1 MVNLANTI
9 KEKWQSGGHQI
20 AKVEST
26 GLRYVSTGKLL
37 DTADQIITS
46 DRICD
51 GGLSIDRTA
60 VSGSK
65 LELGSAIAATLSLTL
80 YNTDKKYDDVNFEG
94 VEMKVS
100 VAVDEDSPTWVPLG
114 VFIVDTPPRHLSTI
128 SISAMDRMV
137 LFDKDASGFDYDTN
151 STVAEVIQACAKA
164 AGVPLADTNMK
175 NLPNYNV
182 QVSKPETQSTITY
195 RTLLQY
201 CAALTGTFAY
211 MDETGKL
218 AFRWYDTTAGFA
230 MTPANRYSSDIYEQ
244 DVTITGLTYTIKS
257 QDSEGKETSTV
268 NVYGSADYAF
278 DFTDNLLI
286 AGNAARNQALTV
298 VQSKIIPTTYRPYSA
313 EILPAPWLFPGDAVT
328 YLPVD
333 KDDTAANRLFSIVTN
348 MAYILNGSTT
358 IAGQGETAQS
368 NSYANTSGLT
378 AAQAQ
383 ILQRVTD
390 RVTQERTNREQ
401 AILQLNEQIKGVKA
415 GKDDLLIAGLGLYT
429 TEETLSD
436 GSTVYYYHDKQT
448 LEDSSIIYTFQSGG
462 FAYTTNWNGGNPTWT
477 SGFDRNGNLIMNTI
491 STYKLAADDIQAGSI
506 TADKINTSYT
516 TTIHDYA
523 DGKANSA
530 LTDAKKYADTQSST
544 AESNAKKYAD
554 TQSSTAESNAN
565 GYTDGKLKDYSTT
578 VEMNS
583 AINQKADSITLKVS
597 QTYVTTTDYNTGISD
612 TKKYA
617 DTQSSTA
624 ESNAK
629 KYADTQSSTA
639 ESNAKKYADTQS
651 STAESNAKKY
661 ADTQSSAAL
670 TDAKADTDKKLG
682 DYAKK
687 TDIPDLTP
695 YVTKETMS
703 SEIKASADQIT
714 LDVSKKYVTNE
725 NLTTEVESQVKI
737 STEGFSS
744 RVSSVE
750 NNLLYGL
757 NFNLLKDT
765 KAFGGLDSGSKSTL
779 TNDTYN
785 GLAVRYD
792 AAAPYST
799 ISQWTSFDIDDV
811 QANRGL
817 AISFY
822 ARSDSTGNKVA
833 VQARE
838 TGTGAWKQIT
848 DSTGG
853 TYANTGNIISYDSLG
868 IEVST
873 SWSRYWV
880 AFIPREEW
888 SDDETLSRVQLYMH
902 TGSGIYIAGVK
913 LEYGTTATDWC
924 PAASET
930 YEGRRY
936 SEIKQD
942 IDSIS
947 LDATKIRLQA
957 TTLTWKAENSELKED
972 GTLTARGMFQSYEDV
987 YTKDSKY
994 GRNSIGF
1001 DNANGARLYA
1011 RFRAWETAAQ
1021 REAESDSG
1029 IVRTYYPVVIKGMP
1043 TDGNTGGEAGYG
1055 YAAFRYGQVSTI
1067 QIKGLTT
1074 PRIEMVNYWDASQPD
1089 ERHPG
1094 VLLSL
1099 GQPTDGSY
1107 LEGAA
1112 SKGGYLKL
1120 MRDDIQ
1126 KGKSQDGVNLFLN
1139 STGSGQLTLSHVTDT
1154 GDSWPKAQLVASD
1167 KNSWLW
1173 LGGSANDYYN
1183 PGQALWYDF
1192 DSQKLNINANIKLS
1206 GKGFQAKYK
1215 PQWTLGVYNIARL
1228 SENSNACDANRFN
1241 NTAMRINIALTAIEK
1256 ITTWL
1261 DSFASDNNA
1270 IWGCT

>member
-211 MDETGKL
+211 MNETGKL

-333 KDDTAANRLFSIVTN
+333 KDDTAANRVFSVVTN
-348 MAYILNGSTT
+348 MAYTLNGSTT

-368 NSYANTSGLT
+368 NSYASTSGLT

-448 LEDSSIIYTFQSGG
+448 LDDSSIIYTFQSGG

-491 STYKLAADDIQAGSI
+491 STYKLEADDIQAGSI

-530 LTDAKKYADTQSST
+530 LTDAKKYADR
-544 AESNAKKYAD
+544 
-554 TQSSTAESNAN
+554 QSSTAESNAN

-597 QTYVTTTDYNTGISD
+597 QTYVTTADYNTGISD

-624 ESNAK
+624 ENNAK
-629 KYADTQSSTA
+629 KYADTQSNT
-639 ESNAKKYADTQS
+639 
-651 STAESNAKKY
+651 
-661 ADTQSSAAL
+661 AL

-682 DYAKK
+682 EYAKK

-744 RVSSVE
+744 RVSTVE

-765 KAFGGLDSGSKSTL
+765 KAFGGVDSSSKSTL

-785 GLAVRYD
+785 GLAVR
-792 AAAPYST
+792 SLT
-799 ISQWTSFDIDDV
+799 T
-811 QANRGL
+811 
-817 AISFY
+817 
-822 ARSDSTGNKVA
+822 
-833 VQARE
+833 
-838 TGTGAWKQIT
+838 
-848 DSTGG
+848 TGG
-853 TYANTGNIISYDSLG
+853 ESTKFAEWTAFDESEVLQNKRVTVSFWAKANDTSAQIWVRCTGGVVWQQMTTSQDLDKVDNVTAYAIL
-868 IEVST
+868 ST
-873 SWSRYWV
+873 TWTRYWV
-880 AFIPREEW
+880 TFVPPSYCTDADVLNCVR
-888 SDDETLSRVQLYMH
+888 LNA
-902 TGSGIYIAGVK
+902 AGAATYYVCGAK

-1043 TDGNTGGEAGYG
+1043 TDGSTSGEAGYG
-1055 YAAFRYGQVSTI
+1055 YAAFRYGLVSTI
-1067 QIKGLTT
+1067 QVKGLTT
-1074 PRIEMVNYWDASQPD
+1074 PRFEMVNYWDAGQPD
-1089 ERHPG
+1089 DRHPG

-1099 GQPTDGSY
+1099 GQPTNGSY
-1107 LEGAA
+1107 PNGAA

-1126 KGKSQDGVNLFLN
+1126 QGKSQDGVNLFLN

-1154 GDSWPKAQLVASD
+1154 GDSQPKAQLVASD
-1167 KNSWLW
+1167 RNSWLW
-1173 LGGSANDYYN
+1173 LGGSDDANYN
-1183 PGQALWYDF
+1183 PGQALWYDIG
-1192 DSQKLNINANIKLS
+1192 SKTLNLNANIKLS
-1206 GKGFQAKYK
+1206 GLGFAKRWVPEFKYVANYAHL
-1215 PQWTLGVYNIARL
+1215 QTNSNIA
-1228 SENSNACDANRFN
+1228 DANRLNAFAARLN
-1241 NTAMRINIALTAIEK
+1241 MVFDDLYQ

-1261 DSFASDNNA
+1261 KQTSGGTGFNT
-1270 IWGCT
+1270 WQCT

>member
-20 AKVEST
+20 AKVECT
-26 GLRYVSTGKLL
+26 GLRYVSTSKLL
-37 DTADQIITS
+37 DTADQTITS
-46 DRICD
+46 DRISD

-151 STVAEVIQACAKA
+151 STVAEVIQACTKA

-195 RTLLQY
+195 RILLQY

-244 DVTITGLTYTIKS
+244 DVTITGLTYAVKS

-348 MAYILNGSTT
+348 MAYTLNGSTT

-436 GSTVYYYHDKQT
+436 GSTVYYYHDKQN

-651 STAESNAKKY
+651 N
-661 ADTQSSAAL
+661 AAL
-670 TDAKADTDKKLG
+670 ADAKADTDKKLG
-682 DYAKK
+682 EYAKK

-765 KAFGGLDSGSKSTL
+765 KAFGGLASFSESTL
-779 TNDTYN
+779 TSETY
-785 GLAVRYD
+785 
-792 AAAPYST
+792 S
-799 ISQWTSFDIDDV
+799 
-811 QANRGL
+811 GL
-817 AISFY
+817 AIRKLNVTGSERVCFAY
-822 ARSDSTGNKVA
+822 WGVFDESKVSASKGLTVSLWAKADSAKAKVRVHATCSTGAK
-833 VQARE
+833 
-838 TGTGAWKQIT
+838 WKQIT
-848 DSTGG
+848 SSAGVN
-853 TYANTGNIISYDSLG
+853 NTNASAV
-868 IEVST
+868 EFNVST
-873 SWSRYWV
+873 EWTRYWV
-880 AFIPREEW
+880 TFTPADSFT
-888 SDDETLSRVQLYMH
+888 DEDVLNAVYTYGAG
-902 TGSGIYIAGVK
+902 GSTYYICGAK

-930 YEGRRY
+930 FSGRRY

-1043 TDGNTGGEAGYG
+1043 TDGSTTGGEAGYG
-1055 YAAFRYGQVSTI
+1055 YAAFRYGSVSTI
-1067 QIKGLTT
+1067 QVKGLTT
-1074 PRIEMVNYWDASQPD
+1074 PRFEMVNYWDADQDD

-1099 GQPTDGSY
+1099 GQPTNGSY

-1154 GDSWPKAQLVASD
+1154 GDSQPKAQLVASD

-1173 LGGSANDYYN
+1173 LGGSNDNYYN

-1206 GKGFQAKYK
+1206 GLGFAKRWVSGFNYVANYTHL
-1215 PQWTLGVYNIARL
+1215 QTDSNIA
-1228 SENSNACDANRFN
+1228 DANRLNAFAARLN
-1241 NTAMRINIALTAIEK
+1241 MVFDDLYQ

-1261 DSFASDNNA
+1261 NQTSGGTGFNT
-1270 IWGCT
+1270 WQCT

>member
-20 AKVEST
+20 AKVECT
-26 GLRYVSTGKLL
+26 GLRYVSTSKLL
-37 DTADQIITS
+37 DTADQTITS
-46 DRICD
+46 DRISD

-230 MTPANRYSSDIYEQ
+230 MTPANRYSSDVYEQ

-333 KDDTAANRLFSIVTN
+333 KDDTAANRVFSVVTN
-348 MAYILNGSTT
+348 MAYTLNGSTT

-368 NSYANTSGLT
+368 NSYASTSGLT

-448 LEDSSIIYTFQSGG
+448 LDDSSIIYTFQSGG

-491 STYKLAADDIQAGSI
+491 STYKLEADDIQAGSI
-506 TADKINTSYT
+506 TADKINTNYT

-530 LTDAKKYADTQSST
+530 LTDAKKYAD
-544 AESNAKKYAD
+544 K
-554 TQSSTAESNAN
+554 QSSTAESNAN

-597 QTYVTTTDYNTGISD
+597 QTYVTTADYNTGISD

-624 ESNAK
+624 LA
-629 KYADTQSSTA
+629 
-639 ESNAKKYADTQS
+639 
-651 STAESNAKKY
+651 
-661 ADTQSSAAL
+661 
-670 TDAKADTDKKLG
+670 DAKADTDKKLG
-682 DYAKK
+682 EYAKK

-744 RVSSVE
+744 RVSTVE

-765 KAFGGLDSGSKSTL
+765 KAFGGVDSASDATL
-779 TNDTYN
+779 TGDLYA

-888 SDDETLSRVQLYMH
+888 SDDETLSQVRLYMH

-930 YEGRRY
+930 FSGRRY

-1074 PRIEMVNYWDASQPD
+1074 PRFEMVNYWDADQDD

-1099 GQPTDGSY
+1099 GQPTNGSY

-1154 GDSWPKAQLVASD
+1154 GDSQPKAQLVASD

-1173 LGGSANDYYN
+1173 LGGSNDNYYN

-1206 GKGFQAKYK
+1206 GLGFQAKHK

>member
-1 MVNLANTI
+1 MVNLTDTI

-20 AKVEST
+20 AKIECT

-37 DTADQIITS
+37 DTADQTITS

-51 GGLSIDRTA
+51 GGLSIDRTSI
-60 VSGSK
+60 SGSK

-211 MDETGKL
+211 MNETGKL
-218 AFRWYDTTAGFA
+218 AFRWYGTTAGFA

-333 KDDTAANRLFSIVTN
+333 KDDTAANRVFSVVTN
-348 MAYILNGSTT
+348 MAYTLNGSTT

-368 NSYANTSGLT
+368 NSYASTSGLT

-401 AILQLNEQIKGVKA
+401 AILKLNEQIKTVKA

-436 GSTVYYYHDKQT
+436 GSTVYYYHDKKT
-448 LEDSSIIYTFQSGG
+448 LAESSIIYTFQSGG
-462 FAYTTNWNGGNPTWT
+462 FAYTTNWNNGNPTWT

-491 STYKLAADDIQAGSI
+491 STYKLEADDIRAGSI

-530 LTDAKKYADTQSST
+530 LTDAKKYAD
-544 AESNAKKYAD
+544 K
-554 TQSSTAESNAN
+554 QSSTAESNAN

-597 QTYVTTTDYNTGISD
+597 QTYVTTADYNTGISD

-629 KYADTQSSTA
+629 KYADTQS
-639 ESNAKKYADTQS
+639 N
-651 STAESNAKKY
+651 
-661 ADTQSSAAL
+661 AAL

-682 DYAKK
+682 EYAKK

-703 SEIKASADQIT
+703 SEIKASADRIT

-737 STEGFSS
+737 STDGFSS
-744 RVSSVE
+744 RVSAVE

-757 NFNLLKDT
+757 NYNLLKDT
-765 KAFGGLDSGSKSTL
+765 KAFGGVTGSSKL
-779 TNDTYN
+779 T
-785 GLAVRYD
+785 GELYD
-792 AAAPYST
+792 
-799 ISQWTSFDIDDV
+799 
-811 QANRGL
+811 GL
-817 AISFY
+817 AIRSITTTSSTMTNFASWTVYDESPVKLNEGLTLSFW
-822 ARSDSTGNKVA
+822 AKASTASAKMQAQLVENSDVFWAKLELSTGVTVTDAESIDLTISDSWT
-833 VQARE
+833 
-838 TGTGAWKQIT
+838 
-848 DSTGG
+848 
-853 TYANTGNIISYDSLG
+853 
-868 IEVST
+868 
-873 SWSRYWV
+873 RYWV
-880 AFIPREEW
+880 RCSPNSKHTDAD
-888 SDDETLSRVQLYMH
+888 SLSLLRIRVKSAATFYV
-902 TGSGIYIAGVK
+902 AGVK

-930 YEGRRY
+930 FSGRRY

-1043 TDGNTGGEAGYG
+1043 TDGHTGGEAGYG

-1074 PRIEMVNYWDASQPD
+1074 PRFEMVNYWDASQPD

-1173 LGGSANDYYN
+1173 LGGSGSDYYN

-1206 GKGFQAKYK
+1206 GLGFAKRWVSGFNYVANYTHL
-1215 PQWTLGVYNIARL
+1215 QTDSNIA
-1228 SENSNACDANRFN
+1228 DANRL
-1241 NTAMRINIALTAIEK
+1241 NTFAARLNMVFDDLYQ

-1261 DSFASDNNA
+1261 KQTSGGTGFNT
-1270 IWGCT
+1270 WQCT

>member
-20 AKVEST
+20 AKVECT
-26 GLRYVSTGKLL
+26 GLRYVSTSKLL
-37 DTADQIITS
+37 DTADQTITS
-46 DRICD
+46 DRISE

-100 VAVDEDSPTWVPLG
+100 VALDEDSPTWIPLG

-137 LFDKDASGFDYDTN
+137 LFDQDASGFDYDTN

-211 MDETGKL
+211 MNETGKL

-230 MTPANRYSSDIYEQ
+230 TTPANRYSSDIYEQ

-333 KDDTAANRLFSIVTN
+333 KDDTAANRVFSVVTN
-348 MAYILNGSTT
+348 MAYTLNGSTT

-368 NSYANTSGLT
+368 NSYASTSGLT

-383 ILQRVTD
+383 ILQRVND
-390 RVTQERTNREQ
+390 RVTAERTNREQ
-401 AILQLNEQIKGVKA
+401 AILKLNEQIKTVKA

-436 GSTVYYYHDKQT
+436 GSTVYYYHDKKT
-448 LEDSSIIYTFQSGG
+448 LADSSIIYTFQSGG

-491 STYKLAADDIQAGSI
+491 STYKLEADDIQAGSI

-530 LTDAKKYADTQSST
+530 LADAKKYTDTQSSA
-544 AESNAKKYAD
+544 AESNAKKYA
-554 TQSSTAESNAN
+554 
-565 GYTDGKLKDYSTT
+565 DGKLKDYSTT

-597 QTYVTTTDYNTGISD
+597 QTYVTTADYNTGIGD

-617 DTQSSTA
+617 DTQS
-624 ESNAK
+624 N
-629 KYADTQSSTA
+629 
-639 ESNAKKYADTQS
+639 
-651 STAESNAKKY
+651 
-661 ADTQSSAAL
+661 AAL

-682 DYAKK
+682 EYAKK

-744 RVSSVE
+744 RVSTVE

-765 KAFGGLDSGSKSTL
+765 KAFGGVDSASDATL
-779 TNDTYN
+779 TGDLYA

-838 TGTGAWKQIT
+838 TGAGAWKQIT

-853 TYANTGNIISYDSLG
+853 TYANTGNTISYDSLG

-888 SDDETLSRVQLYMH
+888 SDDETISRVQLYMH

-1043 TDGNTGGEAGYG
+1043 TDGSTGGEAGYG
-1055 YAAFRYGQVSTI
+1055 YAAFRYGLVSTI
-1067 QIKGLTT
+1067 QVKGLTT
-1074 PRIEMVNYWDASQPD
+1074 PRFEMVNYWDARQDD

-1099 GQPTDGSY
+1099 GQPTNGSY
-1107 LEGAA
+1107 LQGAA

-1126 KGKSQDGVNLFLN
+1126 QGKSQDGVNLFLN
-1139 STGSGQLTLSHVTDT
+1139 STGSGQLTLSHVTDS
-1154 GDSWPKAQLVASD
+1154 GDSQPKAQLVASD

-1173 LGGSANDYYN
+1173 LGGSDNDYYN

-1206 GKGFQAKYK
+1206 GLGFAKRWVSGFNYVANYTHL
-1215 PQWTLGVYNIARL
+1215 QTDSNIA
-1228 SENSNACDANRFN
+1228 DANRLNAFAARLN
-1241 NTAMRINIALTAIEK
+1241 MVFDDLYQ

-1261 DSFASDNNA
+1261 KQTSGGTGFNT
-1270 IWGCT
+1270 WQCT

>member
-37 DTADQIITS
+37 NTTDQTITS

-211 MDETGKL
+211 MNETGKL

-333 KDDTAANRLFSIVTN
+333 KDDTAANRVFSVVTN
-348 MAYILNGSTT
+348 MAYTLNGSTT

-368 NSYANTSGLT
+368 NSYASTSGLT

-448 LEDSSIIYTFQSGG
+448 LDDSSIIYTFQSGG

-491 STYKLAADDIQAGSI
+491 STYKLEADDIQAGSI

-530 LTDAKKYADTQSST
+530 LADAKKYADTQSS
-544 AESNAKKYAD
+544 A
-554 TQSSTAESNAN
+554 AESNAN

-597 QTYVTTTDYNTGISD
+597 QTYVTTADYNTGISD

-624 ESNAK
+624 ENNAK
-629 KYADTQSSTA
+629 KYADTQS
-639 ESNAKKYADTQS
+639 N
-651 STAESNAKKY
+651 
-661 ADTQSSAAL
+661 AAL

-682 DYAKK
+682 EYAKK

-744 RVSSVE
+744 RVSTVE

-765 KAFGGLDSGSKSTL
+765 KAFGGVDSASDATL
-779 TNDTYN
+779 TGDLYA

-799 ISQWTSFDIDDV
+799 ISQWTSFDIDNV

-822 ARSDSTGNKVA
+822 ARSDSTGNKLA
-833 VQARE
+833 VQACVP
-838 TGTGAWKQIT
+838 GTGVWKQIT

-853 TYANTGNIISYDSLG
+853 THANTGNIISDSSLG

-880 AFIPREEW
+880 AFIP
-888 SDDETLSRVQLYMH
+888 
-902 TGSGIYIAGVK
+902 
-913 LEYGTTATDWC
+913 
-924 PAASET
+924 
-930 YEGRRY
+930 
-936 SEIKQD
+936 
-942 IDSIS
+942 
-947 LDATKIRLQA
+947 
-957 TTLTWKAENSELKED
+957 
-972 GTLTARGMFQSYEDV
+972 
-987 YTKDSKY
+987 
-994 GRNSIGF
+994 
-1001 DNANGARLYA
+1001 
-1011 RFRAWETAAQ
+1011 
-1021 REAESDSG
+1021 
-1029 IVRTYYPVVIKGMP
+1029 
-1043 TDGNTGGEAGYG
+1043 
-1055 YAAFRYGQVSTI
+1055 
-1067 QIKGLTT
+1067 
-1074 PRIEMVNYWDASQPD
+1074 
-1089 ERHPG
+1089 
-1094 VLLSL
+1094 
-1099 GQPTDGSY
+1099 
-1107 LEGAA
+1107 
-1112 SKGGYLKL
+1112 
-1120 MRDDIQ
+1120 
-1126 KGKSQDGVNLFLN
+1126 
-1139 STGSGQLTLSHVTDT
+1139 
-1154 GDSWPKAQLVASD
+1154 
-1167 KNSWLW
+1167 
-1173 LGGSANDYYN
+1173 
-1183 PGQALWYDF
+1183 
-1192 DSQKLNINANIKLS
+1192 
-1206 GKGFQAKYK
+1206 
-1215 PQWTLGVYNIARL
+1215 
-1228 SENSNACDANRFN
+1228 
-1241 NTAMRINIALTAIEK
+1241 
-1256 ITTWL
+1256 
-1261 DSFASDNNA
+1261 
-1270 IWGCT
+1270 

>member
-37 DTADQIITS
+37 NTTDQTITS

-211 MDETGKL
+211 MNENGRL

-230 MTPANRYSSDIYEQ
+230 MTPANRYSSDVYEQ
-244 DVTITGLTYTIKS
+244 DVTITGLTYAVKS

-333 KDDTAANRLFSIVTN
+333 KDDTAANRVFSVVTN
-348 MAYILNGSTT
+348 MAYTLNGSTT

-368 NSYANTSGLT
+368 NSYASTSGLT

-448 LEDSSIIYTFQSGG
+448 LDDSSIIYTFQSGG

-491 STYKLAADDIQAGSI
+491 STYKLEADDIQAGSI

-530 LTDAKKYADTQSST
+530 LADAKKYADTQSS
-544 AESNAKKYAD
+544 A
-554 TQSSTAESNAN
+554 AESNAN

-597 QTYVTTTDYNTGISD
+597 QTYVTTADYNTGISD

-624 ESNAK
+624 ENNAK
-629 KYADTQSSTA
+629 KYADTQS
-639 ESNAKKYADTQS
+639 N
-651 STAESNAKKY
+651 
-661 ADTQSSAAL
+661 AAL

-682 DYAKK
+682 EYAKK

-765 KAFGGLDSGSKSTL
+765 KAFGGVDSASDATL
-779 TNDTYN
+779 TGDLYA

-817 AISFY
+817 VISFY

-838 TGTGAWKQIT
+838 TGRGAWKQIT

-853 TYANTGNIISYDSLG
+853 THANTGTIISYDSPG

-888 SDDETLSRVQLYMH
+888 SDDETLSQVQLYVH

-930 YEGRRY
+930 FSGRRY

-1074 PRIEMVNYWDASQPD
+1074 PRFEMVNYWDASQSD

-1099 GQPTDGSY
+1099 GQPTNGSY
-1107 LEGAA
+1107 PEGAA

-1126 KGKSQDGVNLFLN
+1126 QGKSQDGVNLFLN

-1154 GDSWPKAQLVASD
+1154 GDSQPKAQLVASD

-1173 LGGSANDYYN
+1173 LGGSSSDYYN

-1192 DSQKLNINANIKLS
+1192 DSRKLNINANIKLS
-1206 GKGFQAKYK
+1206 GLGFVKRWVSGFNYVANYTHLQ
-1215 PQWTLGVYNIARL
+1215 TDSNIA
-1228 SENSNACDANRFN
+1228 DANRLNAFAARLN
-1241 NTAMRINIALTAIEK
+1241 MVFDDLYQ

-1261 DSFASDNNA
+1261 NQTSGGTGFNT
-1270 IWGCT
+1270 WQCT

>member
-20 AKVEST
+20 AKVECT
-26 GLRYVSTGKLL
+26 GLRYVSTSKLL
-37 DTADQIITS
+37 DTADQTITS
-46 DRICD
+46 DRISD

-100 VAVDEDSPTWVPLG
+100 VAVDEDTPTWVPLG

-230 MTPANRYSSDIYEQ
+230 MTPANRYSSDVYEQ
-244 DVTITGLTYTIKS
+244 DVTITGLTYAVKS

-268 NVYGSADYAF
+268 SVYGSADYVF

-348 MAYILNGSTT
+348 MAYTLNGSTT

-530 LTDAKKYADTQSST
+530 LTDAKKYADKQSNT
-544 AESNAKKYAD
+544 AEN
-554 TQSSTAESNAN
+554 NAN

-629 KYADTQSSTA
+629 KYADTQS
-639 ESNAKKYADTQS
+639 N
-651 STAESNAKKY
+651 
-661 ADTQSSAAL
+661 AAL
-670 TDAKADTDKKLG
+670 ADAKADTDKKLG

-765 KAFGGLDSGSKSTL
+765 KAFGGVDSASDATL
-779 TNDTYN
+779 TGDLYA

-838 TGTGAWKQIT
+838 TGAGAWKQIT

-1029 IVRTYYPVVIKGMP
+1029 IVRTYYPVVIKGRP
-1043 TDGNTGGEAGYG
+1043 TDGSTAGGEAGYG
-1055 YAAFRYGQVSTI
+1055 YAAFRYGSVSTI
-1067 QIKGLTT
+1067 QVKGLTT
-1074 PRIEMVNYWDASQPD
+1074 PRFEMVNYWDADQDD

-1099 GQPTDGSY
+1099 GQPINGSY

-1139 STGSGQLTLSHVTDT
+1139 STGSGQLTLSHVTDS
-1154 GDSWPKAQLVASD
+1154 GDSWPKAQLVTSD

-1173 LGGSANDYYN
+1173 LGGSDSNYYN

-1192 DSQKLNINANIKLS
+1192 DSRTLNINANIKLS
-1206 GKGFQAKYK
+1206 SKGFQAKYK

>member
-37 DTADQIITS
+37 DTADQTITS

-211 MDETGKL
+211 MNETGKL

-333 KDDTAANRLFSIVTN
+333 KDDTAANRVFSVVTN
-348 MAYILNGSTT
+348 MAYTLNGSTT

-368 NSYANTSGLT
+368 NSYASTSGLT

-448 LEDSSIIYTFQSGG
+448 LDDSSIIYTFQSGG

-491 STYKLAADDIQAGSI
+491 STYKLEADDIQAGSI

-530 LTDAKKYADTQSST
+530 LTDAKKYADR
-544 AESNAKKYAD
+544 
-554 TQSSTAESNAN
+554 QSSTAESNAN

-597 QTYVTTTDYNTGISD
+597 QTYVTTADYNTGISD

-629 KYADTQSSTA
+629 KYADTQS
-639 ESNAKKYADTQS
+639 N
-651 STAESNAKKY
+651 
-661 ADTQSSAAL
+661 AAL

-682 DYAKK
+682 EYAKK

-703 SEIKASADQIT
+703 SEIKASADKIT

-765 KAFGGLDSGSKSTL
+765 KAFGGQDTGSKSKL
-779 TNDTYN
+779 TSDTYN
-785 GLAVRYD
+785 GLA
-792 AAAPYST
+792 
-799 ISQWTSFDIDDV
+799 I
-811 QANRGL
+811 
-817 AISFY
+817 
-822 ARSDSTGNKVA
+822 RSLT
-833 VQARE
+833 
-838 TGTGAWKQIT
+838 T
-848 DSTGG
+848 TGG
-853 TYANTGNIISYDSLG
+853 ESTKFAEWTAFDESEVLQNKRVTVSFWAKANDTSAQIWVRCTGGVVWQQMTTSQDLDKVDNVTAYAIL
-868 IEVST
+868 ST
-873 SWSRYWV
+873 TWTRYWV
-880 AFIPREEW
+880 TFVPPSYCTDADVLNCVR
-888 SDDETLSRVQLYMH
+888 LNA
-902 TGSGIYIAGVK
+902 AGAATYYVCGAK

-1055 YAAFRYGQVSTI
+1055 YAAFRYGLVSTI

-1074 PRIEMVNYWDASQPD
+1074 PRFEMVNYWDASQPD

-1099 GQPTDGSY
+1099 GQPTNGSY
-1107 LEGAA
+1107 PNGAA

-1154 GDSWPKAQLVASD
+1154 GDSQPKAQLVASD
-1167 KNSWLW
+1167 RNSWLW
-1173 LGGSANDYYN
+1173 LGGSDDANYN
-1183 PGQALWYDF
+1183 PGQALWYDIG
-1192 DSQKLNINANIKLS
+1192 SKTLNLNANIKLS
-1206 GKGFQAKYK
+1206 GLGFAKRWVPEFKYVANYAHL
-1215 PQWTLGVYNIARL
+1215 QT
-1228 SENSNACDANRFN
+1228 NSNITDANRLNAFAARLN
-1241 NTAMRINIALTAIEK
+1241 MVFDDLYQ

-1261 DSFASDNNA
+1261 NQTSGGTGFNT
-1270 IWGCT
+1270 WQCT

>member
-37 DTADQIITS
+37 NTTDQTITS

-94 VEMKVS
+94 VEMRVS

-211 MDETGKL
+211 MNETGKL

-333 KDDTAANRLFSIVTN
+333 KDDTTENRLFSIVTN
-348 MAYILNGSTT
+348 MAYTLNGSTT

-368 NSYANTSGLT
+368 NSYARTSGLT

-448 LEDSSIIYTFQSGG
+448 LDDSSIIYTFQSGG

-491 STYKLAADDIQAGSI
+491 STYKLEADDIQAGSI

-530 LTDAKKYADTQSST
+530 LTDAKKYADR
-544 AESNAKKYAD
+544 
-554 TQSSTAESNAN
+554 QSSTAESNAN

-597 QTYVTTTDYNTGISD
+597 QTYVTTADYNTGISD

-629 KYADTQSSTA
+629 KYADTQS
-639 ESNAKKYADTQS
+639 N
-651 STAESNAKKY
+651 
-661 ADTQSSAAL
+661 AAL

-682 DYAKK
+682 EYAKK

-744 RVSSVE
+744 RVSTVE

-765 KAFGGLDSGSKSTL
+765 KAFGGVDSDSKSTL

-785 GLAVRYD
+785 GLAVR
-792 AAAPYST
+792 SLT
-799 ISQWTSFDIDDV
+799 T
-811 QANRGL
+811 
-817 AISFY
+817 
-822 ARSDSTGNKVA
+822 
-833 VQARE
+833 
-838 TGTGAWKQIT
+838 
-848 DSTGG
+848 TGG
-853 TYANTGNIISYDSLG
+853 ESTKFAEWTAFDESEVLQNKRVTVSFWAKANDTSAQIWVRCTGGVVWQQMTTSQDLDKVDNVTAYAIL
-868 IEVST
+868 ST
-873 SWSRYWV
+873 TWTRYWV
-880 AFIPREEW
+880 TFVPPSYCTDADVLNCVR
-888 SDDETLSRVQLYMH
+888 LNA
-902 TGSGIYIAGVK
+902 AGAATYYVCGAK

-1043 TDGNTGGEAGYG
+1043 TDGSTGGEAGYG
-1055 YAAFRYGQVSTI
+1055 YAAFRYGLVSTI

-1074 PRIEMVNYWDASQPD
+1074 PRFEMVNYWDASQPD

-1099 GQPTDGSY
+1099 GQPTNGSY
-1107 LEGAA
+1107 PNGAA

-1154 GDSWPKAQLVASD
+1154 GDSQPKAQLVASD
-1167 KNSWLW
+1167 RNSWLW
-1173 LGGSANDYYN
+1173 LGGSDDANYN
-1183 PGQALWYDF
+1183 PGQALWYDIG
-1192 DSQKLNINANIKLS
+1192 SKTLNLNANIKLS
-1206 GKGFQAKYK
+1206 GLGFAKRWVPEFKYVANYAHL
-1215 PQWTLGVYNIARL
+1215 QTDSNIA
-1228 SENSNACDANRFN
+1228 DANRLNAFAARLN
-1241 NTAMRINIALTAIEK
+1241 MVFDDLYQ

-1261 DSFASDNNA
+1261 NRTSGGTGFNT
-1270 IWGCT
+1270 WQCT

>member
-1 MVNLANTI
+1 MVNLTDTI

-20 AKVEST
+20 AKIECT

-37 DTADQIITS
+37 DTADQTITS

-51 GGLSIDRTA
+51 GGLSIDRTSI
-60 VSGSK
+60 SGSR

-100 VAVDEDSPTWVPLG
+100 VALDEDSPTWIPLG

-137 LFDKDASGFDYDTN
+137 LFDQDASGFDYDTN

-211 MDETGKL
+211 MNETGKL

-230 MTPANRYSSDIYEQ
+230 TTPANRYSSDIYEQ

-333 KDDTAANRLFSIVTN
+333 KDDTAANRVFSVVTN
-348 MAYILNGSTT
+348 MAYTLNGSTT

-368 NSYANTSGLT
+368 NSYASTSGLT

-448 LEDSSIIYTFQSGG
+448 LDDSSIIYTFQSGG

-491 STYKLAADDIQAGSI
+491 STYKLEADDIQAGSI
-506 TADKINTSYT
+506 TADKINTNYT

-530 LTDAKKYADTQSST
+530 LIDAKKYAD
-544 AESNAKKYAD
+544 K
-554 TQSSTAESNAN
+554 QSSTAESNAN

-597 QTYVTTTDYNTGISD
+597 QTYVTTADYNTGISD

-617 DTQSSTA
+617 DTQS
-624 ESNAK
+624 N
-629 KYADTQSSTA
+629 
-639 ESNAKKYADTQS
+639 
-651 STAESNAKKY
+651 
-661 ADTQSSAAL
+661 AAL

-682 DYAKK
+682 EYAKK

-737 STEGFSS
+737 STDGFSS
-744 RVSSVE
+744 RVSAVE

-757 NFNLLKDT
+757 NYNLLKDT
-765 KAFGGLDSGSKSTL
+765 KAFGGVDSGSKSTL

-785 GLAVRYD
+785 GLAVRSLTTTGSGSSIFAGWSVFDENTVPQNKGAAVSFWAKANNNSAKIQVLVPSEAD
-792 AAAPYST
+792 A
-799 ISQWTSFDIDDV
+799 W
-811 QANRGL
+811 
-817 AISFY
+817 
-822 ARSDSTGNKVA
+822 
-833 VQARE
+833 
-838 TGTGAWKQIT
+838 WKQVT
-848 DSTGG
+848 TSQGVTSTETESG
-853 TYANTGNIISYDSLG
+853 TVNLTT
-868 IEVST
+868 EWV
-873 SWSRYWV
+873 RYWV
-880 AFIPREEW
+880 TFTAADSYTEADTMSYVRIKAVGAA
-888 SDDETLSRVQLYMH
+888 TY
-902 TGSGIYIAGVK
+902 YICGVK
-913 LEYGTTATDWC
+913 AEYGTTATDWC

-930 YEGRRY
+930 FSGRRY

-1067 QIKGLTT
+1067 QVKGLTT
-1074 PRIEMVNYWDASQPD
+1074 PRFEMVNYWDASQPD
-1089 ERHPG
+1089 EQHPG

-1099 GQPTDGSY
+1099 GQPTNGSY

-1154 GDSWPKAQLVASD
+1154 GDSQPKAQLVASD

-1173 LGGSANDYYN
+1173 LGGSDSNYYN

-1206 GKGFQAKYK
+1206 GLGFAKRWVSGFNYVANYTHL
-1215 PQWTLGVYNIARL
+1215 QTDSNIA
-1228 SENSNACDANRFN
+1228 DANRLNAFAARLN
-1241 NTAMRINIALTAIEK
+1241 MVFDDLYQ

-1261 DSFASDNNA
+1261 NQTSGGTGFNT
-1270 IWGCT
+1270 WQCT

>member
-1 MVNLANTI
+1 MVNLTDTI

-20 AKVEST
+20 AKIECT

-37 DTADQIITS
+37 DTADQTITS

-51 GGLSIDRTA
+51 GGLSIDRTSI
-60 VSGSK
+60 SGSR

-100 VAVDEDSPTWVPLG
+100 VALDEDSPTWIPLG

-137 LFDKDASGFDYDTN
+137 LFDQDASGFDYDTN

-211 MDETGKL
+211 MNETGKL

-230 MTPANRYSSDIYEQ
+230 TTPANRYSSDIYEQ

-333 KDDTAANRLFSIVTN
+333 KDDTAANRVFSVVTN
-348 MAYILNGSTT
+348 MAYTLNGSTT

-368 NSYANTSGLT
+368 NSYASTSGLT

-401 AILQLNEQIKGVKA
+401 AILKLNEQIKGVKA

-448 LEDSSIIYTFQSGG
+448 LDDSSIIYTFQSGG

-491 STYKLAADDIQAGSI
+491 SAYKLEADDIQAGSI

-530 LTDAKKYADTQSST
+530 LTDAKKYAD
-544 AESNAKKYAD
+544 K
-554 TQSSTAESNAN
+554 QSSTAESNAN

-597 QTYVTTTDYNTGISD
+597 QTYVTTADYNTGISD

-629 KYADTQSSTA
+629 KYADTQS
-639 ESNAKKYADTQS
+639 N
-651 STAESNAKKY
+651 
-661 ADTQSSAAL
+661 AAL

-682 DYAKK
+682 EYAKK
-687 TDIPDLTP
+687 TDIPNLTP

-737 STEGFSS
+737 STDGFSS
-744 RVSSVE
+744 RVSAVE

-757 NFNLLKDT
+757 NYNLLKDT
-765 KAFGGLDSGSKSTL
+765 KAFGGVDSASDATL
-779 TNDTYN
+779 TGDLYA

-799 ISQWTSFDIDDV
+799 ISQWTSFDIADV

-833 VQARE
+833 VQASE
-838 TGTGAWKQIT
+838 TGEGAWKQIT

-888 SDDETLSRVQLYMH
+888 SDDETLSQVQLYMH

-930 YEGRRY
+930 FSGRRY

>member
-211 MDETGKL
+211 MNETGKL

-268 NVYGSADYAF
+268 NVYGSADYVF

-333 KDDTAANRLFSIVTN
+333 KDDIAANRVFSVVTN
-348 MAYILNGSTT
+348 MAYTLNGSTT

-368 NSYANTSGLT
+368 NSYASTSGLT

-448 LEDSSIIYTFQSGG
+448 LDDSSIIYTFQSGG

-491 STYKLAADDIQAGSI
+491 STYKLEADDIQAGSI

-530 LTDAKKYADTQSST
+530 LTD
-544 AESNAKKYAD
+544 AKKYAD

-651 STAESNAKKY
+651 N
-661 ADTQSSAAL
+661 AAL

-682 DYAKK
+682 EYAKK

-703 SEIKASADQIT
+703 SEIKASADKIT

-744 RVSSVE
+744 RVSTVE

-765 KAFGGLDSGSKSTL
+765 KAFGGVDSASDATL
-779 TNDTYN
+779 TGDLYA

-838 TGTGAWKQIT
+838 TGAGAWKQIT

-853 TYANTGNIISYDSLG
+853 TYANTGNTISYDSLG

-930 YEGRRY
+930 FSGRRY

-1074 PRIEMVNYWDASQPD
+1074 PRLEMVNYWDASQPD

-1154 GDSWPKAQLVASD
+1154 GDSQPKAQLVASD

-1173 LGGSANDYYN
+1173 LGGSDSNYYN

-1206 GKGFQAKYK
+1206 GLGFAKRWVSGFNYVANYTHL
-1215 PQWTLGVYNIARL
+1215 QTDSNIA
-1228 SENSNACDANRFN
+1228 DANRLNAFAARLN
-1241 NTAMRINIALTAIEK
+1241 MVFDDLYQ

-1261 DSFASDNNA
+1261 NQTSGGTGFNT
-1270 IWGCT
+1270 WQCT

>member
-20 AKVEST
+20 AKVECT
-26 GLRYVSTGKLL
+26 GLRYVSTSKLL
-37 DTADQIITS
+37 DTADQTITS
-46 DRICD
+46 DRISD

-100 VAVDEDSPTWVPLG
+100 VAVDEDMPTWVPLG

-211 MDETGKL
+211 MDENGKL

-230 MTPANRYSSDIYEQ
+230 MTPANRYSSDVYEQ
-244 DVTITGLTYTIKS
+244 DVTITGLTYAVKS

-268 NVYGSADYAF
+268 NVYGSADYVF

-333 KDDTAANRLFSIVTN
+333 KDDAAANRLFSIVTN
-348 MAYILNGSTT
+348 MAYTLNGSTT

-436 GSTVYYYHDKQT
+436 GSTVYYYHDKQN

-530 LTDAKKYADTQSST
+530 LTDAKKYADKQSNT
-544 AESNAKKYAD
+544 AEN
-554 TQSSTAESNAN
+554 NAN

-629 KYADTQSSTA
+629 KYADTQS
-639 ESNAKKYADTQS
+639 N
-651 STAESNAKKY
+651 
-661 ADTQSSAAL
+661 AAL
-670 TDAKADTDKKLG
+670 ADAKADTDKKLG
-682 DYAKK
+682 EYAKK

-765 KAFGGLDSGSKSTL
+765 KAFGGVDSASDATL
-779 TNDTYN
+779 TGDLYA

-838 TGTGAWKQIT
+838 TGAGAWKQIT

-1029 IVRTYYPVVIKGMP
+1029 IVRTYYPVVIKGRP
-1043 TDGNTGGEAGYG
+1043 TDGSTAGGEAGYG
-1055 YAAFRYGQVSTI
+1055 YAAFRYGSVSTI
-1067 QIKGLTT
+1067 QVKGLTT
-1074 PRIEMVNYWDASQPD
+1074 PRFEMVNYWDADQDD

-1099 GQPTDGSY
+1099 GQPTNGSY

-1139 STGSGQLTLSHVTDT
+1139 STGSGQLTLSHVTDS
-1154 GDSWPKAQLVASD
+1154 GDSWPKAQLVTSD

-1173 LGGSANDYYN
+1173 LGGSDSNYYN

-1192 DSQKLNINANIKLS
+1192 DSRTLNINANIKLS
-1206 GKGFQAKYK
+1206 SKGFQAKYK

>member
-137 LFDKDASGFDYDTN
+137 LFDKDASGFDYDTS

-211 MDETGKL
+211 MNETGKL

-268 NVYGSADYAF
+268 NVYGSAGYAF

-333 KDDTAANRLFSIVTN
+333 KDDTAANRVFSVVTN
-348 MAYILNGSTT
+348 MAYTLNGSTT

-368 NSYANTSGLT
+368 NSYASTSGLT

-491 STYKLAADDIQAGSI
+491 STYKLEADDIQAGSI

-530 LTDAKKYADTQSST
+530 LADAKKYAD
-544 AESNAKKYAD
+544 K
-554 TQSSTAESNAN
+554 QSSTAESNAN

-624 ESNAK
+624 ENNAK

-651 STAESNAKKY
+651 N
-661 ADTQSSAAL
+661 AAL

-682 DYAKK
+682 EYAKK

-703 SEIKASADQIT
+703 SGIKASADQIT

-725 NLTTEVESQVKI
+725 NLTTAVESQVKI

-785 GLAVRYD
+785 GLAVRSLTTTGSGSSIF
-792 AAAPYST
+792 AGWSV
-799 ISQWTSFDIDDV
+799 FDENTV
-811 QANRGL
+811 PQ
-817 AISFY
+817 
-822 ARSDSTGNKVA
+822 NKGVA
-833 VQARE
+833 VSFWAKANNNNAKIQVLVPSEAD
-838 TGTGAWKQIT
+838 AWWKQVT
-848 DSTGG
+848 TSQGVTSTETESG
-853 TYANTGNIISYDSLG
+853 TVNLTT
-868 IEVST
+868 EWV
-873 SWSRYWV
+873 RYWV
-880 AFIPREEW
+880 TFTAADSYTEADTM
-888 SDDETLSRVQLYMH
+888 SYARVKAVGAATY
-902 TGSGIYIAGVK
+902 YICGAK
-913 LEYGTTATDWC
+913 LEYGATATDWC

-930 YEGRRY
+930 FSGRRY

-1055 YAAFRYGQVSTI
+1055 YAAFRYGLVSTI

-1074 PRIEMVNYWDASQPD
+1074 PRFEMVNYWDARQD
-1089 ERHPG
+1089 DARHPG

-1099 GQPTDGSY
+1099 GQPTNGSY
-1107 LEGAA
+1107 PEGAA

-1154 GDSWPKAQLVASD
+1154 GDSQPKAQLVASD

-1173 LGGSANDYYN
+1173 LGGSSNDYYN

-1206 GKGFQAKYK
+1206 GLGFQAKHK

>member
-201 CAALTGTFAY
+201 CAALTGMFAY

-230 MTPANRYSSDIYEQ
+230 MTPANRYSSDVYEQ
-244 DVTITGLTYTIKS
+244 DVTITGLTYAVKS

-348 MAYILNGSTT
+348 MAYTLNGSTT

-390 RVTQERTNREQ
+390 RVTQERTSREQ

-554 TQSSTAESNAN
+554 TQSNTAESNAN

-651 STAESNAKKY
+651 STALA
-661 ADTQSSAAL
+661 
-670 TDAKADTDKKLG
+670 DAKADTDKKLG

-737 STEGFSS
+737 STDGFSS
-744 RVSSVE
+744 RVSAVE

-757 NFNLLKDT
+757 NYNLLKDT
-765 KAFGGLDSGSKSTL
+765 KAFGGVTGSSTL
-779 TNDTYN
+779 TGDTYQ
-785 GLAVRYD
+785 GLAVRRVH
-792 AAAPYST
+792 AASASS
-799 ISQWTSFDIDDV
+799 ISLDWNTSAFDVSPI
-811 QANRGL
+811 QARRGQ
-817 AISFY
+817 AVSFY
-822 ARSDSTGNKVA
+822 AKSTKSGDSFS
-833 VQARE
+833 VQVTYSYGANASATSSVVTVSNAWDRYQKSFTPPDDLPDDARL
-838 TGTGAWKQIT
+838 
-848 DSTGG
+848 S
-853 TYANTGNIISYDSLG
+853 
-868 IEVST
+868 EVSLIIGT
-873 SWSRYWV
+873 N
-880 AFIPREEW
+880 
-888 SDDETLSRVQLYMH
+888 SD
-902 TGSGIYIAGVK
+902 IYICGVK
-913 LEYGTTATDWC
+913 AEYGTTATDWC

-1043 TDGNTGGEAGYG
+1043 TDGSPTGSEAGYG
-1055 YAAFRYGQVSTI
+1055 YAAFRYGRVSTI
-1067 QIKGLTT
+1067 QVKGLTT
-1074 PRIEMVNYWDASQPD
+1074 PRFEMVNYWDADQDD

-1099 GQPTDGSY
+1099 GQPTNGSY
-1107 LEGAA
+1107 PQGAA

-1126 KGKSQDGVNLFLN
+1126 QGKSQDGVNLFLN

-1154 GDSWPKAQLVASD
+1154 GDSQPKAQLVASD

-1173 LGGSANDYYN
+1173 LGGSDSNYYN

-1206 GKGFQAKYK
+1206 GLGFAKRWVSGFNYVANYTHL
-1215 PQWTLGVYNIARL
+1215 QTDSNIA
-1228 SENSNACDANRFN
+1228 DANRLNAFAARLN
-1241 NTAMRINIALTAIEK
+1241 MVFDDLYQ

-1261 DSFASDNNA
+1261 KQTSGGTGFNT
-1270 IWGCT
+1270 WQCT

>member
-37 DTADQIITS
+37 NTTDQTITS

-211 MDETGKL
+211 MNETGKL

-230 MTPANRYSSDIYEQ
+230 MTPANRYSSDVYEQ

-257 QDSEGKETSTV
+257 QDSEGKETRTV

-278 DFTDNLLI
+278 NFTDNLLI

-333 KDDTAANRLFSIVTN
+333 KDDTAANRVFSVVTN
-348 MAYILNGSTT
+348 MAYTLNGSTT

-368 NSYANTSGLT
+368 NSYASTSGLT

-383 ILQRVTD
+383 ILQRVND
-390 RVTQERTNREQ
+390 RVTAERTNREQ
-401 AILQLNEQIKGVKA
+401 AILKLNEQIKTVKA

-448 LEDSSIIYTFQSGG
+448 LDDSSIIYTFQSGG

-491 STYKLAADDIQAGSI
+491 STYKLEADDIQAGSI

-530 LTDAKKYADTQSST
+530 LIDAKKYAD
-544 AESNAKKYAD
+544 K
-554 TQSSTAESNAN
+554 QSSTAESNAN

-597 QTYVTTTDYNTGISD
+597 QTYVTTADYNTGISD

-617 DTQSSTA
+617 DTQS
-624 ESNAK
+624 N
-629 KYADTQSSTA
+629 
-639 ESNAKKYADTQS
+639 
-651 STAESNAKKY
+651 
-661 ADTQSSAAL
+661 AAL

-682 DYAKK
+682 EYAKK

-744 RVSSVE
+744 RVSTVE

-765 KAFGGLDSGSKSTL
+765 KAFGGVDSGSKSTL

-785 GLAVRYD
+785 GLAVRSLTTTGSGSSIFAGWSVFDENTVPQNKGAAVSFWAKANNNSAKIQVLVPSEAD
-792 AAAPYST
+792 A
-799 ISQWTSFDIDDV
+799 W
-811 QANRGL
+811 
-817 AISFY
+817 
-822 ARSDSTGNKVA
+822 
-833 VQARE
+833 
-838 TGTGAWKQIT
+838 WKQVT
-848 DSTGG
+848 TSQGVTSTETESG
-853 TYANTGNIISYDSLG
+853 TVNLTT
-868 IEVST
+868 EWV
-873 SWSRYWV
+873 RYWV
-880 AFIPREEW
+880 TFTAADSYTEADTMSYVRIKAVGAA
-888 SDDETLSRVQLYMH
+888 TY
-902 TGSGIYIAGVK
+902 YICGVK

-930 YEGRRY
+930 FSGRRY

-1074 PRIEMVNYWDASQPD
+1074 PRFEMVNYWDASQPD

-1099 GQPTDGSY
+1099 GQPTNGSY

-1126 KGKSQDGVNLFLN
+1126 QGKSQDGVNLFLN

-1154 GDSWPKAQLVASD
+1154 GDSQPKAQLVASD

-1173 LGGSANDYYN
+1173 LGGSDSNYYN

-1206 GKGFQAKYK
+1206 GLGFAKRWVSGFNYVANYTHL
-1215 PQWTLGVYNIARL
+1215 QTDSNIA
-1228 SENSNACDANRFN
+1228 DANRLNAFAARLN
-1241 NTAMRINIALTAIEK
+1241 MVFDDLYQ

-1261 DSFASDNNA
+1261 NQTSGGTGFNT
-1270 IWGCT
+1270 WQCT

>member
-37 DTADQIITS
+37 NTTDQTITS

-211 MDETGKL
+211 MNETGKL

-333 KDDTAANRLFSIVTN
+333 KDDTAANRVFSVVTN
-348 MAYILNGSTT
+348 MAYTLNGSTT

-368 NSYANTSGLT
+368 NSYARTSGLT

-448 LEDSSIIYTFQSGG
+448 LDDSSIIYTFQSGG

-491 STYKLAADDIQAGSI
+491 STYKLEADDIQAGSI

-530 LTDAKKYADTQSST
+530 LTDAKKYADR
-544 AESNAKKYAD
+544 
-554 TQSSTAESNAN
+554 QSSTAESNAN

-597 QTYVTTTDYNTGISD
+597 QTYVTTADYNTGISD

-629 KYADTQSSTA
+629 KYADTQS
-639 ESNAKKYADTQS
+639 N
-651 STAESNAKKY
+651 
-661 ADTQSSAAL
+661 AAL

-682 DYAKK
+682 EYAKK

-765 KAFGGLDSGSKSTL
+765 KAFGGVDSDSKSTL

-785 GLAVRYD
+785 GLAVR
-792 AAAPYST
+792 SLT
-799 ISQWTSFDIDDV
+799 T
-811 QANRGL
+811 
-817 AISFY
+817 
-822 ARSDSTGNKVA
+822 
-833 VQARE
+833 
-838 TGTGAWKQIT
+838 
-848 DSTGG
+848 TGG
-853 TYANTGNIISYDSLG
+853 ESTKFAEWTAFDESEVLQNKRVTVSFWAKANDTSAQIWVRCTGGVVWQQMTTSQDLDKVDNVTAYAIL
-868 IEVST
+868 ST
-873 SWSRYWV
+873 TWTRYWV
-880 AFIPREEW
+880 TFVPPSYCTDADVLNCVR
-888 SDDETLSRVQLYMH
+888 LNA
-902 TGSGIYIAGVK
+902 AGAATYYVCGAK

-1055 YAAFRYGQVSTI
+1055 YAAFRYGLVSTI

-1074 PRIEMVNYWDASQPD
+1074 PRFEMVNYWDASQPD
-1089 ERHPG
+1089 DRHPG

-1099 GQPTDGSY
+1099 GQPTNGSY
-1107 LEGAA
+1107 PNGAA

-1126 KGKSQDGVNLFLN
+1126 QGKSQDGVNLFLN

-1154 GDSWPKAQLVASD
+1154 GDSQPKAQLVASD
-1167 KNSWLW
+1167 RNSWLW
-1173 LGGSANDYYN
+1173 LGGSDDANYN
-1183 PGQALWYDF
+1183 PGQALWYDIG
-1192 DSQKLNINANIKLS
+1192 SKTLNLNANIKLS
-1206 GKGFQAKYK
+1206 GLGFAKRWVPEFKYVANYAHL
-1215 PQWTLGVYNIARL
+1215 QTDSNIA
-1228 SENSNACDANRFN
+1228 DANRLNAFAARLN
-1241 NTAMRINIALTAIEK
+1241 MVFDDLYQ

-1261 DSFASDNNA
+1261 KQTSGGTGFNT
-1270 IWGCT
+1270 WQCT

>member
-37 DTADQIITS
+37 NTTDQTITS

-94 VEMKVS
+94 VEMRVS

-211 MDETGKL
+211 MNETGKL

-257 QDSEGKETSTV
+257 QDSEGEETSTV

-333 KDDTAANRLFSIVTN
+333 KDDTTENRLFSIVTN
-348 MAYILNGSTT
+348 MAYTLNGSTT

-368 NSYANTSGLT
+368 NSYASTSGLT

-448 LEDSSIIYTFQSGG
+448 LDDSSIIYTFQSGG

-491 STYKLAADDIQAGSI
+491 STYKLEADDIQAGSI

-530 LTDAKKYADTQSST
+530 LADAKKYADTQSS
-544 AESNAKKYAD
+544 A
-554 TQSSTAESNAN
+554 AESNAN

-597 QTYVTTTDYNTGISD
+597 QTYVTTADYNTGISD

-617 DTQSSTA
+617 DTQSSKA

-629 KYADTQSSTA
+629 KYADTQSNT
-639 ESNAKKYADTQS
+639 
-651 STAESNAKKY
+651 
-661 ADTQSSAAL
+661 AL

-682 DYAKK
+682 EYAKK

-703 SEIKASADQIT
+703 SEIKASADKIT

-744 RVSSVE
+744 RVSTVE

-765 KAFGGLDSGSKSTL
+765 KAFGGVDSSSKSTL

-785 GLAVRYD
+785 GLAVR
-792 AAAPYST
+792 SLT
-799 ISQWTSFDIDDV
+799 T
-811 QANRGL
+811 
-817 AISFY
+817 
-822 ARSDSTGNKVA
+822 
-833 VQARE
+833 
-838 TGTGAWKQIT
+838 
-848 DSTGG
+848 TGG
-853 TYANTGNIISYDSLG
+853 ESTKFAEWTAFDESEVLQNKRVTVSFWAKANDTSAQIWVRCTGGVVWQQMTTSQDLDKVDNVTAYAIL
-868 IEVST
+868 ST
-873 SWSRYWV
+873 TWTRYWV
-880 AFIPREEW
+880 TFVPPSYCTDADVLNCVR
-888 SDDETLSRVQLYMH
+888 LNA
-902 TGSGIYIAGVK
+902 AGAATYYVCGAK

-1055 YAAFRYGQVSTI
+1055 YAAFRYGLVSTI

-1074 PRIEMVNYWDASQPD
+1074 PRFEMVNYWDASQPD
-1089 ERHPG
+1089 GRHPG

-1099 GQPTDGSY
+1099 GQPTNGSY
-1107 LEGAA
+1107 PNGAA

-1126 KGKSQDGVNLFLN
+1126 QGKSQDGVNLFLN

-1154 GDSWPKAQLVASD
+1154 GDSQPKAQLVASD
-1167 KNSWLW
+1167 RNSWLW
-1173 LGGSANDYYN
+1173 LGGSDDANYN

-1192 DSQKLNINANIKLS
+1192 DSRKLNINANIKLS
-1206 GKGFQAKYK
+1206 GLGFAKRWVPEFKYVANYAHL
-1215 PQWTLGVYNIARL
+1215 QTNSNIA
-1228 SENSNACDANRFN
+1228 DANRLNAFAARLN
-1241 NTAMRINIALTAIEK
+1241 MVFDDLYQ

-1261 DSFASDNNA
+1261 NQTSGGTGFNT
-1270 IWGCT
+1270 WQCT

>member
-164 AGVPLADTNMK
+164 AGVPLADTNVK
-175 NLPNYNV
+175 KLPNYNV

-211 MDETGKL
+211 MNETGKL

-268 NVYGSADYAF
+268 NVYGSADYVF

-333 KDDTAANRLFSIVTN
+333 KDDTAANRVFSVVTN
-348 MAYILNGSTT
+348 MAYTLNGSTT

-368 NSYANTSGLT
+368 NSYASTSGLT

-436 GSTVYYYHDKQT
+436 GSIVYYYHDKQT
-448 LEDSSIIYTFQSGG
+448 LDDSSIIYTFQSGG

-491 STYKLAADDIQAGSI
+491 STYKLEADDIQAGSI

-516 TTIHDYA
+516 NTIHDYA

-530 LTDAKKYADTQSST
+530 LTDAKKYAD
-544 AESNAKKYAD
+544 K
-554 TQSSTAESNAN
+554 QSSTAESNAN

-597 QTYVTTTDYNTGISD
+597 QTYVTTADYNTGISD

-617 DTQSSTA
+617 DTQS
-624 ESNAK
+624 N
-629 KYADTQSSTA
+629 
-639 ESNAKKYADTQS
+639 
-651 STAESNAKKY
+651 
-661 ADTQSSAAL
+661 AAL

-682 DYAKK
+682 EYAKK

-703 SEIKASADQIT
+703 SEIKASADKIT

-744 RVSSVE
+744 RVSMVE

-765 KAFGGLDSGSKSTL
+765 KAFGGLDSASDATL
-779 TNDTYN
+779 TGDLYA

-799 ISQWTSFDIDDV
+799 ISQWTSFDIDNV

-838 TGTGAWKQIT
+838 TGAGAWKQIT

-853 TYANTGNIISYDSLG
+853 TYANTGNTISYDSLG

-880 AFIPREEW
+880 VFIPREEW
-888 SDDETLSRVQLYMH
+888 SDDETISRVQLYMH

-1055 YAAFRYGQVSTI
+1055 YAAFRYGLVSTI

-1074 PRIEMVNYWDASQPD
+1074 PRFEMVNYWDARQD
-1089 ERHPG
+1089 DARHPG

-1099 GQPTDGSY
+1099 GQPTNGSY
-1107 LEGAA
+1107 PEGAA

-1154 GDSWPKAQLVASD
+1154 GDSQPKAQLVASD

-1173 LGGSANDYYN
+1173 LGGSSNDYYN

-1206 GKGFQAKYK
+1206 GLGFAKRWVPEFKY
-1215 PQWTLGVYNIARL
+1215 VARYDHFQT
-1228 SENSNACDANRFN
+1228 NSNIVDANRLNAFAARLN
-1241 NTAMRINIALTAIEK
+1241 MVFDDLYQ

-1261 DSFASDNNA
+1261 NQTSGGTGFNT
-1270 IWGCT
+1270 WQCT

>member
-211 MDETGKL
+211 MNETGKL

-268 NVYGSADYAF
+268 NVYGSADYVF

-333 KDDTAANRLFSIVTN
+333 KDDTTENRLFSIVTN
-348 MAYILNGSTT
+348 MAYTLNGSTT

-448 LEDSSIIYTFQSGG
+448 LDDSSIIYTFQSGG

-491 STYKLAADDIQAGSI
+491 SAYKLEADDIQAGSI

-530 LTDAKKYADTQSST
+530 LADAKKYAD
-544 AESNAKKYAD
+544 K
-554 TQSSTAESNAN
+554 QSSTAESNAN

-639 ESNAKKYADTQS
+639 LA
-651 STAESNAKKY
+651 
-661 ADTQSSAAL
+661 
-670 TDAKADTDKKLG
+670 DAKADTDKKLG
-682 DYAKK
+682 EYAKK
-687 TDIPDLTP
+687 TDIPDMTP

-744 RVSSVE
+744 RVSTVE

-765 KAFGGLDSGSKSTL
+765 KAFGCVDSGSKSTL

-785 GLAVRYD
+785 GLAVRSLTTTGSGSSIF
-792 AAAPYST
+792 AGWSV
-799 ISQWTSFDIDDV
+799 FDENTV
-811 QANRGL
+811 PQ
-817 AISFY
+817 
-822 ARSDSTGNKVA
+822 NKGVA
-833 VQARE
+833 VSFWAKANNNSAKIQVLVPSEAD
-838 TGTGAWKQIT
+838 AWWKQVT
-848 DSTGG
+848 TSQGVTSTETESG
-853 TYANTGNIISYDSLG
+853 TVNLTT
-868 IEVST
+868 EWV
-873 SWSRYWV
+873 RYWV
-880 AFIPREEW
+880 TFTA
-888 SDDETLSRVQLYMH
+888 DDSYTEADTMSYARIKAVGAATY
-902 TGSGIYIAGVK
+902 YICGAK

-930 YEGRRY
+930 FSGRRY

-947 LDATKIRLQA
+947 LDATRIRLQA

-1029 IVRTYYPVVIKGMP
+1029 IIRTYYPVVIKGMP
-1043 TDGNTGGEAGYG
+1043 TDGSTGGEAGYG

-1074 PRIEMVNYWDASQPD
+1074 PRLEMVNYWDASQPD

-1154 GDSWPKAQLVASD
+1154 GDSQPKAQLVASD

-1173 LGGSANDYYN
+1173 LGGSDSNYYN

-1206 GKGFQAKYK
+1206 GLGFAKRWVSGFNYVANYTHL
-1215 PQWTLGVYNIARL
+1215 QTDSNIA
-1228 SENSNACDANRFN
+1228 DANRLNAFAARLN
-1241 NTAMRINIALTAIEK
+1241 MVFDDLYQ

-1261 DSFASDNNA
+1261 NQTSGGTGFNT
-1270 IWGCT
+1270 WQCT

>member
-37 DTADQIITS
+37 NTTDQTITS

-211 MDETGKL
+211 MNETGKL

-333 KDDTAANRLFSIVTN
+333 KDDTAANRVFSVVTN
-348 MAYILNGSTT
+348 MAYTLNGSTT

-368 NSYANTSGLT
+368 NSYARTSGLT

-448 LEDSSIIYTFQSGG
+448 LDDSSIIYTFQSGG

-491 STYKLAADDIQAGSI
+491 STYKLEADDIQAGSI

-530 LTDAKKYADTQSST
+530 LIDAKKYAD
-544 AESNAKKYAD
+544 K
-554 TQSSTAESNAN
+554 QSSTAESNAN

-597 QTYVTTTDYNTGISD
+597 QTYVTTADYNTGISD

-629 KYADTQSSTA
+629 KYADTQS
-639 ESNAKKYADTQS
+639 N
-651 STAESNAKKY
+651 
-661 ADTQSSAAL
+661 AAL

-682 DYAKK
+682 EYAKK

-714 LDVSKKYVTNE
+714 LDASKKYVTNE

-744 RVSSVE
+744 RVSTVE

-765 KAFGGLDSGSKSTL
+765 KAFGGVDSDSKSTL

-785 GLAVRYD
+785 GLAVRSLTTTGSGSSIF
-792 AAAPYST
+792 AGWSA
-799 ISQWTSFDIDDV
+799 FDENTV
-811 QANRGL
+811 PQ
-817 AISFY
+817 
-822 ARSDSTGNKVA
+822 NKGVA
-833 VQARE
+833 VSFWAKANNNSAKIRVSVPSE
-838 TGTGAWKQIT
+838 ADAWWKQVT
-848 DSTGG
+848 TSQGVTSTATESG
-853 TYANTGNIISYDSLG
+853 TVNLTT
-868 IEVST
+868 EWV
-873 SWSRYWV
+873 RYWV
-880 AFIPREEW
+880 AFTAADSYTEADTMPYARIRAVGAA
-888 SDDETLSRVQLYMH
+888 TY
-902 TGSGIYIAGVK
+902 YICGAK
-913 LEYGTTATDWC
+913 LEYGTSATDWC

-1043 TDGNTGGEAGYG
+1043 TDGSTGGEAGYG

-1074 PRIEMVNYWDASQPD
+1074 PRFEMVNYWDASQPD
-1089 ERHPG
+1089 DRHPG

-1099 GQPTDGSY
+1099 GQPTNGSY
-1107 LEGAA
+1107 PNGAA

-1126 KGKSQDGVNLFLN
+1126 QGKSQDGVNLFLN

-1154 GDSWPKAQLVASD
+1154 GDSQPKAQLVASD

-1173 LGGSANDYYN
+1173 LGGSNDAYYN
-1183 PGQALWYDF
+1183 PGQALWYDIG
-1192 DSQKLNINANIKLS
+1192 SKTLNLNANIKLS
-1206 GKGFQAKYK
+1206 SRGFQAKYK

-1241 NTAMRINIALTAIEK
+1241 NTAVRINIALTAIEK

-1270 IWGCT
+1270 IWGCS

>member
-20 AKVEST
+20 AKVECT
-26 GLRYVSTGKLL
+26 GLRYVSTSKLL
-37 DTADQIITS
+37 DTADQTITS
-46 DRICD
+46 DRISD

-100 VAVDEDSPTWVPLG
+100 VALDEDTPTWVPLG

-201 CAALTGTFAY
+201 CAALTGTFAH
-211 MDETGKL
+211 MDENGKL

-230 MTPANRYSSDIYEQ
+230 MTPANRYSSDVYEQ
-244 DVTITGLTYTIKS
+244 DVTITGLTYAVKS

-268 NVYGSADYAF
+268 SVYGSADYVF

-333 KDDTAANRLFSIVTN
+333 KDDTSANRLFSIVTN
-348 MAYILNGSTT
+348 VAYTLNGSTT

-390 RVTQERTNREQ
+390 RVTQERTSREQ

-436 GSTVYYYHDKQT
+436 GSMVYYYHDKQN

-491 STYKLAADDIQAGSI
+491 SAYKLEADDIQAGSI

-530 LTDAKKYADTQSST
+530 LTDAKKYADTQSNA
-544 AESNAKKYAD
+544 AED
-554 TQSSTAESNAN
+554 NAN

-597 QTYVTTTDYNTGISD
+597 QTYVTTADYNTGISD

-617 DTQSSTA
+617 DTQS
-624 ESNAK
+624 N
-629 KYADTQSSTA
+629 
-639 ESNAKKYADTQS
+639 
-651 STAESNAKKY
+651 
-661 ADTQSSAAL
+661 AAL

-682 DYAKK
+682 EYAKK

-765 KAFGGLDSGSKSTL
+765 KAFCGLDPASDATL
-779 TNDTYN
+779 TGDLYA

-1043 TDGNTGGEAGYG
+1043 TDGSTTGSEAGYG
-1055 YAAFRYGQVSTI
+1055 YAAFRYGRVSTI
-1067 QIKGLTT
+1067 QVKGLTT
-1074 PRIEMVNYWDASQPD
+1074 PRFEMVNYWDADQAD

-1099 GQPTDGSY
+1099 GQPTNGSY
-1107 LEGAA
+1107 LQGAA

-1126 KGKSQDGVNLFLN
+1126 QGKSQDGVNLFLN
-1139 STGSGQLTLSHVTDT
+1139 STGSGQLTLSHVTDS
-1154 GDSWPKAQLVASD
+1154 GDSQPKAQLVASD

-1173 LGGSANDYYN
+1173 LGGSSNDYYN

-1206 GKGFQAKYK
+1206 GLGFAKRWVSGFNYVANYTHL
-1215 PQWTLGVYNIARL
+1215 QTNSNIA
-1228 SENSNACDANRFN
+1228 DANRLNAFAARLN
-1241 NTAMRINIALTAIEK
+1241 MVFDDLYQ

-1261 DSFASDNNA
+1261 KQTSGGTGFNT
-1270 IWGCT
+1270 WQCT

>member
-211 MDETGKL
+211 MNETGKL

-268 NVYGSADYAF
+268 NVYGSADYVF

-333 KDDTAANRLFSIVTN
+333 KDDTTENRLFSIVTN
-348 MAYILNGSTT
+348 MAYTLNGSTT

-448 LEDSSIIYTFQSGG
+448 LDDSSIIYTFQSGG

-491 STYKLAADDIQAGSI
+491 STYKLEADDIQAGSI

-530 LTDAKKYADTQSST
+530 LADAKKYADTQSS
-544 AESNAKKYAD
+544 A
-554 TQSSTAESNAN
+554 AESNAN

-597 QTYVTTTDYNTGISD
+597 QTYVTTADYNTGISD

-617 DTQSSTA
+617 DTQS
-624 ESNAK
+624 N
-629 KYADTQSSTA
+629 
-639 ESNAKKYADTQS
+639 
-651 STAESNAKKY
+651 
-661 ADTQSSAAL
+661 AAL
-670 TDAKADTDKKLG
+670 ADAKADTDKKLG
-682 DYAKK
+682 EYAKK

-744 RVSSVE
+744 RVSTVE

-765 KAFGGLDSGSKSTL
+765 KAFGGVDSASDATL
-779 TNDTYN
+779 TGDLYA

-838 TGTGAWKQIT
+838 TGAGAWKQIT

-930 YEGRRY
+930 FSGRRY

-1074 PRIEMVNYWDASQPD
+1074 PRLEMVNYWDASQPD

-1154 GDSWPKAQLVASD
+1154 GDSQPKAQLVASD

-1173 LGGSANDYYN
+1173 LGGSDSNYYN

-1206 GKGFQAKYK
+1206 GLGFAKRWVSGFNYVANYTHL
-1215 PQWTLGVYNIARL
+1215 QTDSNIA
-1228 SENSNACDANRFN
+1228 DANRLNAFAARLN
-1241 NTAMRINIALTAIEK
+1241 MVFDDLYQ

-1261 DSFASDNNA
+1261 NQTSGGTGFNT
-1270 IWGCT
+1270 WQCT

>member
-20 AKVEST
+20 AKVECT
-26 GLRYVSTGKLL
+26 GLRYVSTNKLL
-37 DTADQIITS
+37 DTADQTITS
-46 DRICD
+46 DRISD

-100 VAVDEDSPTWVPLG
+100 VALDEDTPTWVPLG

-211 MDETGKL
+211 MNETGKL

-333 KDDTAANRLFSIVTN
+333 KDDTAANRVFSVVTN
-348 MAYILNGSTT
+348 MAYTLNGSTT

-368 NSYANTSGLT
+368 NSYASTSGLT

-448 LEDSSIIYTFQSGG
+448 LDDSSIIYTFQSGG

-491 STYKLAADDIQAGSI
+491 STYKLEADDIQAGSI

-530 LTDAKKYADTQSST
+530 LADAKKYAD
-544 AESNAKKYAD
+544 K
-554 TQSSTAESNAN
+554 QSSTAESNAN

-597 QTYVTTTDYNTGISD
+597 QTYVTTADYNTGISD
-612 TKKYA
+612 TKKYT
-617 DTQSSTA
+617 DTQS
-624 ESNAK
+624 N
-629 KYADTQSSTA
+629 
-639 ESNAKKYADTQS
+639 
-651 STAESNAKKY
+651 
-661 ADTQSSAAL
+661 AAL

-682 DYAKK
+682 EYAKK

-737 STEGFSS
+737 STDGFSS
-744 RVSSVE
+744 RVSAVE

-757 NFNLLKDT
+757 NYNLLKDT
-765 KAFGGLDSGSKSTL
+765 KAFGGVDSGSKSTL

-785 GLAVRYD
+785 GLAVRSLTTTGSGSSIFAGWSVFDENTVPQNKGAAVSFWAKANNNSAKIQVLVPSEAD
-792 AAAPYST
+792 A
-799 ISQWTSFDIDDV
+799 W
-811 QANRGL
+811 
-817 AISFY
+817 
-822 ARSDSTGNKVA
+822 
-833 VQARE
+833 
-838 TGTGAWKQIT
+838 WKQVT
-848 DSTGG
+848 TSQGVTSTETESG
-853 TYANTGNIISYDSLG
+853 TVNLTT
-868 IEVST
+868 EWV
-873 SWSRYWV
+873 RYWV
-880 AFIPREEW
+880 TFTAADSYTEADTMSYVRIKAVGAA
-888 SDDETLSRVQLYMH
+888 TY
-902 TGSGIYIAGVK
+902 YICGVK
-913 LEYGTTATDWC
+913 AEYGTTATDWC

-930 YEGRRY
+930 FSGRRY

-1055 YAAFRYGQVSTI
+1055 YAAFRYGLVSTI
-1067 QIKGLTT
+1067 QVKGLTT
-1074 PRIEMVNYWDASQPD
+1074 PRFEMVNYWDARQDD

-1099 GQPTDGSY
+1099 GQPTNGSY
-1107 LEGAA
+1107 PEGAA

-1139 STGSGQLTLSHVTDT
+1139 STGSGQLTLSHVTDS
-1154 GDSWPKAQLVASD
+1154 GDSQPKAQLVASD

-1173 LGGSANDYYN
+1173 LGGSNNDYYN

-1192 DSQKLNINANIKLS
+1192 DSRTLNLNANIKLS
-1206 GKGFQAKYK
+1206 SRGFQAKYK

>member
-20 AKVEST
+20 AKVECT
-26 GLRYVSTGKLL
+26 GLRYVSTSKLL
-37 DTADQIITS
+37 DTADQTITS
-46 DRICD
+46 DRISD

-100 VAVDEDSPTWVPLG
+100 VAVDEDTPTWVPLG

-211 MDETGKL
+211 VDENGKL

-230 MTPANRYSSDIYEQ
+230 MTPANRYSSDVYEQ
-244 DVTITGLTYTIKS
+244 DVTITGLTYAVKS

-268 NVYGSADYAF
+268 NVYGSADYVF

-348 MAYILNGSTT
+348 MAYTLNGSTT

-436 GSTVYYYHDKQT
+436 GSTVYYYHDKQN

-651 STAESNAKKY
+651 N
-661 ADTQSSAAL
+661 AAL
-670 TDAKADTDKKLG
+670 ADAKADTDKKLG
-682 DYAKK
+682 EYAKK

-765 KAFGGLDSGSKSTL
+765 KAFGGVDSASDATL
-779 TNDTYN
+779 TGDLYA

-838 TGTGAWKQIT
+838 TGAGAWKQIT

-1021 REAESDSG
+1021 REVESDSG
-1029 IVRTYYPVVIKGMP
+1029 IVRTYYPVVIKGRP
-1043 TDGNTGGEAGYG
+1043 TDGSTAGGEAGYG
-1055 YAAFRYGQVSTI
+1055 YAAFRYGSVSTI
-1067 QIKGLTT
+1067 QVKGLTT
-1074 PRIEMVNYWDASQPD
+1074 PRFEMVNYWDADQDD

-1099 GQPTDGSY
+1099 GQPTNGSY

-1154 GDSWPKAQLVASD
+1154 GDSQPKAQLVASD

-1173 LGGSANDYYN
+1173 LGGSNDSYYN

-1206 GKGFQAKYK
+1206 GLGFAKRWVSGFNYVANYTHL
-1215 PQWTLGVYNIARL
+1215 QTDSNIA
-1228 SENSNACDANRFN
+1228 DANRLNAFAARLN
-1241 NTAMRINIALTAIEK
+1241 MVFDDLYQ

-1261 DSFASDNNA
+1261 NQTSGGTGFNT
-1270 IWGCT
+1270 WQCT

>member
-37 DTADQIITS
+37 NTTDQTITS

-211 MDETGKL
+211 MNETGKL

-333 KDDTAANRLFSIVTN
+333 KDDTAANRVFSVVTN
-348 MAYILNGSTT
+348 MAYTLNGSTT

-368 NSYANTSGLT
+368 NSYASTSGLT

-448 LEDSSIIYTFQSGG
+448 LDDSSIIYTFQSGG

-491 STYKLAADDIQAGSI
+491 STYKLEADDIQAGSI

-530 LTDAKKYADTQSST
+530 LADAKEYADTQSS
-544 AESNAKKYAD
+544 A
-554 TQSSTAESNAN
+554 AESNAN

-597 QTYVTTTDYNTGISD
+597 QTYVTTADYNTGISD

-624 ESNAK
+624 ENNAK
-629 KYADTQSSTA
+629 KYADTQS
-639 ESNAKKYADTQS
+639 N
-651 STAESNAKKY
+651 
-661 ADTQSSAAL
+661 AAL

-682 DYAKK
+682 EYAKK

-744 RVSSVE
+744 RVSTVE

-765 KAFGGLDSGSKSTL
+765 KAFGGVDSDSKSTL

-785 GLAVRYD
+785 GLAVR
-792 AAAPYST
+792 SLT
-799 ISQWTSFDIDDV
+799 TT
-811 QANRGL
+811 G
-817 AISFY
+817 
-822 ARSDSTGNKVA
+822 SDSSIFAGWSAFDENTVPQNKGVVVSFWA
-833 VQARE
+833 KANNNSAKIRVSVPSEAD
-838 TGTGAWKQIT
+838 AWWKQVT
-848 DSTGG
+848 TSQGVTSTATESG
-853 TYANTGNIISYDSLG
+853 TVNLTT
-868 IEVST
+868 EWV
-873 SWSRYWV
+873 RYWV
-880 AFIPREEW
+880 AFTAADSYTEADTMPYARIRAVGAA
-888 SDDETLSRVQLYMH
+888 TY
-902 TGSGIYIAGVK
+902 YICGAK

-1043 TDGNTGGEAGYG
+1043 TDGSTGGEAGYG

-1074 PRIEMVNYWDASQPD
+1074 PRFEMVNYWDASQPD
-1089 ERHPG
+1089 DRHPG

-1099 GQPTDGSY
+1099 GQPTNGSY
-1107 LEGAA
+1107 PNGAA

-1126 KGKSQDGVNLFLN
+1126 QGKSQDGVNLFLN
-1139 STGSGQLTLSHVTDT
+1139 STGSGQLTLSHVTDS
-1154 GDSWPKAQLVASD
+1154 GDSQPKAQLVASD

-1173 LGGSANDYYN
+1173 LGGSNDANYN
-1183 PGQALWYDF
+1183 PGQALWYDIG
-1192 DSQKLNINANIKLS
+1192 SKTLNLNANIKLS
-1206 GKGFQAKYK
+1206 SRGFQAKYK

-1241 NTAMRINIALTAIEK
+1241 NTAVRINIALTAIEK

-1270 IWGCT
+1270 IWGCS

>member
-20 AKVEST
+20 AKVECT
-26 GLRYVSTGKLL
+26 GLRYVSTSKLL
-37 DTADQIITS
+37 DTADQTITS
-46 DRICD
+46 DRISD

-100 VAVDEDSPTWVPLG
+100 VALDEDTPTWVPLG

-230 MTPANRYSSDIYEQ
+230 MTPANRYSSDVYEQ
-244 DVTITGLTYTIKS
+244 DVTITGLTYAVKS

-348 MAYILNGSTT
+348 MAYTLNGSTT

-436 GSTVYYYHDKQT
+436 GSTVYYYHDKQN

-651 STAESNAKKY
+651 N
-661 ADTQSSAAL
+661 AAL
-670 TDAKADTDKKLG
+670 ADAKADTDKKLG
-682 DYAKK
+682 EYAKK

-765 KAFGGLDSGSKSTL
+765 KAFGGLDSSSKSTL

-880 AFIPREEW
+880 AFTPREEW

-1029 IVRTYYPVVIKGMP
+1029 IVRTYYPVVIKGESQ
-1043 TDGNTGGEAGYG
+1043 DGSTTGGEAGYG
-1055 YAAFRYGQVSTI
+1055 YAAFRYGTVSTI
-1067 QIKGLTT
+1067 QVKGLTT
-1074 PRIEMVNYWDASQPD
+1074 PRFEMVNYWDADQDD

-1099 GQPTDGSY
+1099 GQPTNGSY
-1107 LEGAA
+1107 LQGAA

-1126 KGKSQDGVNLFLN
+1126 QGKSQDGVNLFLN
-1139 STGSGQLTLSHVTDT
+1139 STGSGQLTLSHVTDS
-1154 GDSWPKAQLVASD
+1154 GDSQPKAQLVASD

-1173 LGGSANDYYN
+1173 LGGSNDNYYN

-1206 GKGFQAKYK
+1206 GLGFAKRWVSGFNYVANYTHL
-1215 PQWTLGVYNIARL
+1215 QTDSNIA
-1228 SENSNACDANRFN
+1228 DANRLNAFAARLN
-1241 NTAMRINIALTAIEK
+1241 MVFDDLYQ

-1261 DSFASDNNA
+1261 NQTSGGTGFNT
-1270 IWGCT
+1270 WQCT

>member
-1 MVNLANTI
+1 MANLSNTI

-20 AKVEST
+20 AKVECT
-26 GLRYVSTGKLL
+26 GLRYVSNGTLL
-37 DTADQIITS
+37 STSDQTFTS

-60 VSGSK
+60 ISGSK

-100 VAVDEDSPTWVPLG
+100 VAVDEDSPTWIPLG

-137 LFDKDASGFDYDTN
+137 LFDKDASDFNYDVN

-175 NLPNYNV
+175 NLPNYDI
-182 QVSKPETQSTITY
+182 QVSKPETQDSITY

-211 MDETGKL
+211 MDENGKL

-230 MTPANRYSSDIYEQ
+230 MTPANRYSSDVYEQ
-244 DVTITGLTYTIKS
+244 DVTITGLTYTVKS

-298 VQSKIIPTTYRPYSA
+298 VQSKVIPTTYRPYSA

-333 KDDTAANRLFSIVTN
+333 KDDTTENQLFSIVTN
-348 MAYILNGSTT
+348 MAYTLNGSTT

-401 AILQLNEQIKGVKA
+401 AILQLNEQIKNVKA

-436 GSTVYYYHDKQT
+436 GSTVYYYHDRQT
-448 LEDSSIIYTFQSGG
+448 LDDSSIIYTFQSGG

-491 STYKLAADDIQAGSI
+491 STYKLEADDIQAGSI

-516 TTIHDYA
+516 NTIHDYA

-530 LTDAKKYADTQSST
+530 LTDAKKYADDQSS
-544 AESNAKKYAD
+544 A
-554 TQSSTAESNAN
+554 AESNAN
-565 GYTDGKLKDYSTT
+565 DYTDGKLKDYSTT

-583 AINQKADSITLKVS
+583 AINQKADSITLSVS
-597 QTYVTTTDYNTGISD
+597 QTYVTTADYNIGIND
-612 TKKYA
+612 
-617 DTQSSTA
+617 
-624 ESNAK
+624 AK
-629 KYADTQSSTA
+629 KYAD
-639 ESNAKKYADTQS
+639 D
-651 STAESNAKKY
+651 
-661 ADTQSSAAL
+661 QSSAAL
-670 TDAKADTDKKLG
+670 ADAKADTDHKLSDYAKKVDLPVL
-682 DYAKK
+682 DAYAKK
-687 TDIPDLTP
+687 TDLPDLTP

-725 NLTTEVESQVKI
+725 NLETAVESQVKI

-765 KAFGGLDSGSKSTL
+765 KAFGGLSSNSKSTL
-779 TNDTYN
+779 TGDTYN
-785 GLAVRYD
+785 GLAIRSLTTTGSSRSVFARWSTFD
-792 AAAPYST
+792 EGKVLQSKGVT
-799 ISQWTSFDIDDV
+799 ISFWAKADSSSAKV
-811 QANRGL
+811 QVHAYNS
-817 AISFY
+817 A
-822 ARSDSTGNKVA
+822 A
-833 VQARE
+833 VQWQLV
-838 TGTGAWKQIT
+838 TTSQ
-848 DSTGG
+848 
-853 TYANTGNIISYDSLG
+853 G
-868 IEVST
+868 IVST
-873 SWSRYWV
+873 DTDTAEVNLTTEWTRYWV
-880 AFIPREEW
+880 SYTPKDSCTDTDTVTYARL
-888 SDDETLSRVQLYMH
+888 DAAGAATY
-902 TGSGIYIAGVK
+902 YICGAK
-913 LEYGTTATDWC
+913 MEYGTTATDWC

-930 YEGRRY
+930 FSGQRY

-942 IDSIS
+942 IESIS

-957 TTLTWKAENSELKED
+957 TTLTWKAENSELTED

-1029 IVRTYYPVVIKGMP
+1029 IVRTYYPVVIKGMSA
-1043 TDGNTGGEAGYG
+1043 DGSTAGSEAGYG
-1055 YAAFRYGQVSTI
+1055 YAALRFGSVSTI
-1067 QIKGLTT
+1067 QLKAYTT
-1074 PRIEMVNYWDASQPD
+1074 PRFEMVNRWGDSQPD
-1089 ERHPG
+1089 DRHPG

-1099 GQPTDGSY
+1099 GAPSDGSY
-1107 LEGAA
+1107 SDGAT
-1112 SKGGYLKL
+1112 SHGGYLKL

-1126 KGKSQDGVNLFLN
+1126 KGQSQDGVFAFIN
-1139 STGSGQLTLSHVTDT
+1139 SEEAGQITLSKVIET
-1154 GDSWPKAQLVASD
+1154 GESQVCAYLKGGNAGGELY
-1167 KNSWLW
+1167 
-1173 LGGSANDYYN
+1173 LGRSSYYN
-1183 PGQALWYDF
+1183 PGKAMWYDM
-1192 DSQKLNINANIKLS
+1192 DLKTLNINSNIKLD
-1206 GKGFQAKYK
+1206 GFGFTQRHMPAFTYVASYANL
-1215 PQWTLGVYNIARL
+1215 QTDSNIADASRMNTFAARMNMMFDDL
-1228 SENSNACDANRFN
+1228 YQITQWLNSFTNGAAH
-1241 NTAMRINIALTAIEK
+1241 AMWECK
-1256 ITTWL
+1256 
-1261 DSFASDNNA
+1261 
-1270 IWGCT
+1270 

>member
-211 MDETGKL
+211 MNETGKL

-333 KDDTAANRLFSIVTN
+333 KDDTAANRVFSVVTN
-348 MAYILNGSTT
+348 MAYTLNGSTT

-368 NSYANTSGLT
+368 NSYASTSGLT

-448 LEDSSIIYTFQSGG
+448 LDDSSIIYTFQSGG

-491 STYKLAADDIQAGSI
+491 STYKLEADDIQAGSI

-530 LTDAKKYADTQSST
+530 LTDAKKYADR
-544 AESNAKKYAD
+544 
-554 TQSSTAESNAN
+554 QSSTAESNAN

-597 QTYVTTTDYNTGISD
+597 QTYVTTADYNTGISD

-629 KYADTQSSTA
+629 KYADTQS
-639 ESNAKKYADTQS
+639 N
-651 STAESNAKKY
+651 
-661 ADTQSSAAL
+661 AAL

-682 DYAKK
+682 EYAKK

-703 SEIKASADQIT
+703 SEIKASADKIT

-765 KAFGGLDSGSKSTL
+765 KAFGGVDSDSKSTL

-785 GLAVRYD
+785 GLAVR
-792 AAAPYST
+792 SLT
-799 ISQWTSFDIDDV
+799 T
-811 QANRGL
+811 
-817 AISFY
+817 
-822 ARSDSTGNKVA
+822 
-833 VQARE
+833 
-838 TGTGAWKQIT
+838 
-848 DSTGG
+848 TGG
-853 TYANTGNIISYDSLG
+853 ESTKFAEWTAFDESEVLQNKRVTVSFWAKANDTSAQIWVRCTGGVVWQQMTTSQDLDKVDNVTAYAIL
-868 IEVST
+868 ST
-873 SWSRYWV
+873 TWTRYWV
-880 AFIPREEW
+880 TFVPPSYCTDADVLNCVR
-888 SDDETLSRVQLYMH
+888 LNA
-902 TGSGIYIAGVK
+902 AGAATYYVCGAK

-1055 YAAFRYGQVSTI
+1055 YAAFRYGLVSTI

-1074 PRIEMVNYWDASQPD
+1074 PRFEMVNYWDASQPD
-1089 ERHPG
+1089 DRHPG

-1099 GQPTDGSY
+1099 GQPTNGSY
-1107 LEGAA
+1107 PNGAA

-1126 KGKSQDGVNLFLN
+1126 QGKSQDGVNLFLN

-1154 GDSWPKAQLVASD
+1154 GDSQPKAQLVASD

-1173 LGGSANDYYN
+1173 LGGSNDAYYN

-1192 DSQKLNINANIKLS
+1192 DSRKLNINANIKLS
-1206 GKGFQAKYK
+1206 GLGFAKRWVSGFNYVANYTHL
-1215 PQWTLGVYNIARL
+1215 QTDSNIA
-1228 SENSNACDANRFN
+1228 DANRLNAFAARLN
-1241 NTAMRINIALTAIEK
+1241 MVFDDLYQ

-1261 DSFASDNNA
+1261 NQTSGGTGFNT
-1270 IWGCT
+1270 WQCT

>member
-211 MDETGKL
+211 MNETGKL

-333 KDDTAANRLFSIVTN
+333 KDDTAANRVFSVVTN
-348 MAYILNGSTT
+348 MAYTLNGSTT

-368 NSYANTSGLT
+368 NSYARTSGLT

-448 LEDSSIIYTFQSGG
+448 LDDSSIIYTFQSGG

-491 STYKLAADDIQAGSI
+491 STYKLEADDIQAGSI

-530 LTDAKKYADTQSST
+530 LADAKKYADTQSS
-544 AESNAKKYAD
+544 A
-554 TQSSTAESNAN
+554 AESNAN

-597 QTYVTTTDYNTGISD
+597 QTYVTTADYNTGISD

-624 ESNAK
+624 ENNAK
-629 KYADTQSSTA
+629 KYADTQS
-639 ESNAKKYADTQS
+639 N
-651 STAESNAKKY
+651 
-661 ADTQSSAAL
+661 AAL

-682 DYAKK
+682 EYAKK

-744 RVSSVE
+744 RVSTVE

-765 KAFGGLDSGSKSTL
+765 KAFGGVDSDSKSTL

-785 GLAVRYD
+785 GLAVRSLTTTGSGSSIF
-792 AAAPYST
+792 AGWSA
-799 ISQWTSFDIDDV
+799 FDENTV
-811 QANRGL
+811 PQ
-817 AISFY
+817 
-822 ARSDSTGNKVA
+822 NKGVA
-833 VQARE
+833 VSFWAKANNNSAKIRVSVPSE
-838 TGTGAWKQIT
+838 ADAWWKQVT
-848 DSTGG
+848 TSQGVTSTATESG
-853 TYANTGNIISYDSLG
+853 TVNLTT
-868 IEVST
+868 EWV
-873 SWSRYWV
+873 RYWV
-880 AFIPREEW
+880 AFTAADSYTEADTMPYARIRAVGAA
-888 SDDETLSRVQLYMH
+888 TY
-902 TGSGIYIAGVK
+902 YICGAK

-1055 YAAFRYGQVSTI
+1055 YAAFRYGLVSTI

-1074 PRIEMVNYWDASQPD
+1074 PRFEMVNYWDASQPD
-1089 ERHPG
+1089 DRHPG

-1099 GQPTDGSY
+1099 GQPTNGSY
-1107 LEGAA
+1107 PNGAA

-1126 KGKSQDGVNLFLN
+1126 QGKSQDGVNLFLN
-1139 STGSGQLTLSHVTDT
+1139 STGSGQLTLSHVTDS
-1154 GDSWPKAQLVASD
+1154 GDSQPKAQLVASD

-1173 LGGSANDYYN
+1173 LGGSNDANYN
-1183 PGQALWYDF
+1183 PGQALWYDIG
-1192 DSQKLNINANIKLS
+1192 SKTLNLNANIKLS
-1206 GKGFQAKYK
+1206 SRGFQAKYK

-1241 NTAMRINIALTAIEK
+1241 NTAARINIALTAIEK

-1270 IWGCT
+1270 IWGCS

>member
-37 DTADQIITS
+37 NTTDQTITS

-211 MDETGKL
+211 MNETGKL

-333 KDDTAANRLFSIVTN
+333 KDDTAANRVFSVVTN
-348 MAYILNGSTT
+348 MAYTLNGSTT

-368 NSYANTSGLT
+368 NSYASTSGLT

-448 LEDSSIIYTFQSGG
+448 LDDSSIIYTFQSGG

-491 STYKLAADDIQAGSI
+491 STYKLEADDIQAGSI

-530 LTDAKKYADTQSST
+530 LTDAKKYADR
-544 AESNAKKYAD
+544 
-554 TQSSTAESNAN
+554 QSSTAESNAN

-597 QTYVTTTDYNTGISD
+597 QTYVTTADYNTGISD

-629 KYADTQSSTA
+629 KYADTQS
-639 ESNAKKYADTQS
+639 N
-651 STAESNAKKY
+651 
-661 ADTQSSAAL
+661 AAL

-682 DYAKK
+682 EYAKK

-703 SEIKASADQIT
+703 SEIKASADKIT

-765 KAFGGLDSGSKSTL
+765 KAFGGLDSSSKSTL

-785 GLAVRYD
+785 GLAVR
-792 AAAPYST
+792 SLT
-799 ISQWTSFDIDDV
+799 T
-811 QANRGL
+811 
-817 AISFY
+817 
-822 ARSDSTGNKVA
+822 
-833 VQARE
+833 
-838 TGTGAWKQIT
+838 
-848 DSTGG
+848 TGG
-853 TYANTGNIISYDSLG
+853 ESTKFAEWTAFDESEVLQNKRVTVSFWAKANDTSAQIWVRCTGGVVWQQMTTSQDLDKVDNVTAYAIL
-868 IEVST
+868 ST
-873 SWSRYWV
+873 TWTRYWV
-880 AFIPREEW
+880 TFVPPSYCTDADVLNCVRLNAAGAA
-888 SDDETLSRVQLYMH
+888 TY
-902 TGSGIYIAGVK
+902 YICGVK

-1043 TDGNTGGEAGYG
+1043 TDGSTGGEAGYG

-1074 PRIEMVNYWDASQPD
+1074 PRFEMVNYWDASQPD
-1089 ERHPG
+1089 DRHPG

-1099 GQPTDGSY
+1099 GQPTNGSY
-1107 LEGAA
+1107 PNGAA

-1126 KGKSQDGVNLFLN
+1126 QGKSQDGVNLFLN

-1154 GDSWPKAQLVASD
+1154 GDSQPKAQLVASD

-1173 LGGSANDYYN
+1173 LGGSNDAYYN
-1183 PGQALWYDF
+1183 PGQALWYDIG
-1192 DSQKLNINANIKLS
+1192 SKTLNLNANIKLS
-1206 GKGFQAKYK
+1206 SRGFQAKYK

-1241 NTAMRINIALTAIEK
+1241 NTAVRINIALTAIEK

-1270 IWGCT
+1270 IWGCS

>member
-20 AKVEST
+20 AKVECT
-26 GLRYVSTGKLL
+26 GLRYVSTSKLL
-37 DTADQIITS
+37 DTADQTITS
-46 DRICD
+46 DRISD

-100 VAVDEDSPTWVPLG
+100 VAVDEDMPTWVPLG

-211 MDETGKL
+211 MDENGKL

-230 MTPANRYSSDIYEQ
+230 MTPANRYSSDVYEQ
-244 DVTITGLTYTIKS
+244 DVTITGLTYAVKS

-268 NVYGSADYAF
+268 NVYGSADYVF

-333 KDDTAANRLFSIVTN
+333 KDDAAANRLFSIVTN
-348 MAYILNGSTT
+348 MAYTLNGSTT

-436 GSTVYYYHDKQT
+436 GSTVYYYHDKQN
-448 LEDSSIIYTFQSGG
+448 LEDSSIIYTFRSGG

-530 LTDAKKYADTQSST
+530 LTDAKKYADKQSNT
-544 AESNAKKYAD
+544 AEN
-554 TQSSTAESNAN
+554 NAN

-617 DTQSSTA
+617 DTQS
-624 ESNAK
+624 NA
-629 KYADTQSSTA
+629 ARA
-639 ESNAKKYADTQS
+639 
-651 STAESNAKKY
+651 
-661 ADTQSSAAL
+661 
-670 TDAKADTDKKLG
+670 DAKADTDKKLG

-765 KAFGGLDSGSKSTL
+765 KAFGGVDSASDATL
-779 TNDTYN
+779 TGDLYA

-1029 IVRTYYPVVIKGMP
+1029 IVRTYYPVVITGRP
-1043 TDGNTGGEAGYG
+1043 TDGSTTGSEAGYG

-1067 QIKGLTT
+1067 QVKGLTT
-1074 PRIEMVNYWDASQPD
+1074 PRFEMVNYWDASQPD
-1089 ERHPG
+1089 DRHPG

-1099 GQPTDGSY
+1099 GQPTNGSY
-1107 LEGAA
+1107 LQGAA

-1126 KGKSQDGVNLFLN
+1126 QGKSQDGVNLFLN

-1154 GDSWPKAQLVASD
+1154 GDSQPKAQLVASD

-1173 LGGSANDYYN
+1173 LGGSNDNYYN

-1206 GKGFQAKYK
+1206 GLGFAKRWVSGFNYVANYTHL
-1215 PQWTLGVYNIARL
+1215 QTDSNIA
-1228 SENSNACDANRFN
+1228 DANRLNAFAARLN
-1241 NTAMRINIALTAIEK
+1241 MVFDDLYQ

-1261 DSFASDNNA
+1261 NQTSGGTGFNT
-1270 IWGCT
+1270 WQCT

>member
-37 DTADQIITS
+37 NTTDQTITS

-211 MDETGKL
+211 MNETGKL

-230 MTPANRYSSDIYEQ
+230 MTPANRYSSDVYEQ

-278 DFTDNLLI
+278 NFTDNLLI

-333 KDDTAANRLFSIVTN
+333 KDDTAANRVFSVVTN
-348 MAYILNGSTT
+348 MAYTLNGSTT

-368 NSYANTSGLT
+368 NSYASTSGLT

-383 ILQRVTD
+383 ILQRVND
-390 RVTQERTNREQ
+390 RVTAERTNREQ
-401 AILQLNEQIKGVKA
+401 AILKLNEQIKTVKA

-448 LEDSSIIYTFQSGG
+448 LDDSSIIYTFQSGG

-491 STYKLAADDIQAGSI
+491 STYKLEADDIQAGSI

-530 LTDAKKYADTQSST
+530 LIDAKKYAD
-544 AESNAKKYAD
+544 K
-554 TQSSTAESNAN
+554 QSSTAESNAN

-597 QTYVTTTDYNTGISD
+597 QTYVTTADYNTGISD

-629 KYADTQSSTA
+629 KYADTQS
-639 ESNAKKYADTQS
+639 N
-651 STAESNAKKY
+651 
-661 ADTQSSAAL
+661 AAL

-682 DYAKK
+682 EYAKK

-765 KAFGGLDSGSKSTL
+765 KAFGGVDSASDATL
-779 TNDTYN
+779 TGDLYA

-817 AISFY
+817 VISFY

-853 TYANTGNIISYDSLG
+853 TYANTGNTISYDSLG

-888 SDDETLSRVQLYMH
+888 SDDETLSRVQLYVH

-930 YEGRRY
+930 FSGRRY

-1043 TDGNTGGEAGYG
+1043 TDGSTGGEAGYG

-1154 GDSWPKAQLVASD
+1154 GDSQPKAQLVASD

-1173 LGGSANDYYN
+1173 LGGSDSNYYN

-1206 GKGFQAKYK
+1206 GLGFAKRWVSGFNYVANYTHL
-1215 PQWTLGVYNIARL
+1215 QTDSNIA
-1228 SENSNACDANRFN
+1228 DANRLNAFAARLN
-1241 NTAMRINIALTAIEK
+1241 MVFDDLYQ

-1261 DSFASDNNA
+1261 NQTSGGTGFNT
-1270 IWGCT
+1270 WQCT

>member
-37 DTADQIITS
+37 NTTDQTITS

-211 MDETGKL
+211 MNETGKL

-333 KDDTAANRLFSIVTN
+333 KDDTAANRVFSVVTN
-348 MAYILNGSTT
+348 MAYTLNGSTT

-368 NSYANTSGLT
+368 NSYARTSGLT

-448 LEDSSIIYTFQSGG
+448 LDDSSIIYTFQSGG

-477 SGFDRNGNLIMNTI
+477 SGFDRSGNLIMNTI
-491 STYKLAADDIQAGSI
+491 STYKLEADDIQAGSI

-530 LTDAKKYADTQSST
+530 LADAKKYADTQSS
-544 AESNAKKYAD
+544 A
-554 TQSSTAESNAN
+554 AESNAN

-597 QTYVTTTDYNTGISD
+597 QTYVTTADYNTGISD

-629 KYADTQSSTA
+629 KYADTQS
-639 ESNAKKYADTQS
+639 N
-651 STAESNAKKY
+651 
-661 ADTQSSAAL
+661 AAL

-682 DYAKK
+682 EYAKK

-703 SEIKASADQIT
+703 SEIKASADKIT

-765 KAFGGLDSGSKSTL
+765 KAFGGLDTGSKSKL
-779 TNDTYN
+779 TSDTYN
-785 GLAVRYD
+785 GLA
-792 AAAPYST
+792 
-799 ISQWTSFDIDDV
+799 I
-811 QANRGL
+811 
-817 AISFY
+817 
-822 ARSDSTGNKVA
+822 RSLT
-833 VQARE
+833 
-838 TGTGAWKQIT
+838 T
-848 DSTGG
+848 TGG
-853 TYANTGNIISYDSLG
+853 ESTKFAEWTAFDESEVLQNKRVTVSFWAKANDTSAQIWVRCTGGVVWQQMTTSQDLDKVDNVTAYAIL
-868 IEVST
+868 ST
-873 SWSRYWV
+873 TWTRYWV
-880 AFIPREEW
+880 TFVPPSYCTDADVLNCVR
-888 SDDETLSRVQLYMH
+888 LNA
-902 TGSGIYIAGVK
+902 AGAATYYVCGAK

-1043 TDGNTGGEAGYG
+1043 TDGSTGGEAGYG

-1074 PRIEMVNYWDASQPD
+1074 PRFEMVNYWDAGQPD
-1089 ERHPG
+1089 DRHPG

-1099 GQPTDGSY
+1099 GQPTNGSY
-1107 LEGAA
+1107 PNGAA

-1126 KGKSQDGVNLFLN
+1126 QGKSQDGVNLFLN
-1139 STGSGQLTLSHVTDT
+1139 STGSGQLTLSHVTDS
-1154 GDSWPKAQLVASD
+1154 GDSQPKAQLVASD

-1173 LGGSANDYYN
+1173 LGGSNDAYYN

-1192 DSQKLNINANIKLS
+1192 DSRKLNINANIKLS
-1206 GKGFQAKYK
+1206 GLGFAKRWVSGFNYVANYTHL
-1215 PQWTLGVYNIARL
+1215 QTDSNIA
-1228 SENSNACDANRFN
+1228 DANRLNAFAARLN
-1241 NTAMRINIALTAIEK
+1241 MVFDDLYQ

-1261 DSFASDNNA
+1261 NQTSGGTGFNT
-1270 IWGCT
+1270 WQCT

>member
-37 DTADQIITS
+37 NTADQIITS

-211 MDETGKL
+211 MNETGKL

-268 NVYGSADYAF
+268 NVYGSAGYAF

-286 AGNAARNQALTV
+286 AGNAARNQVLTV

-348 MAYILNGSTT
+348 MAYTLNGSTT

-390 RVTQERTNREQ
+390 RVTQERTSREQ

-448 LEDSSIIYTFQSGG
+448 LDDSSIIYTFQSGG

-491 STYKLAADDIQAGSI
+491 STYKLEADDIQAGSI

-530 LTDAKKYADTQSST
+530 LADAKKYAD
-544 AESNAKKYAD
+544 K
-554 TQSSTAESNAN
+554 QSSTAESNAN

-629 KYADTQSSTA
+629 KYADTQS
-639 ESNAKKYADTQS
+639 N
-651 STAESNAKKY
+651 
-661 ADTQSSAAL
+661 AAL

-682 DYAKK
+682 EYAKK

-744 RVSSVE
+744 RVSTVE

-765 KAFGGLDSGSKSTL
+765 KAFGGVDSASDATL
-779 TNDTYN
+779 TGDLYA

-811 QANRGL
+811 RANRGL

-838 TGTGAWKQIT
+838 TGAGAWKQII

-888 SDDETLSRVQLYMH
+888 SDDETLSQVQLYMH

-930 YEGRRY
+930 FSGRRY

-1043 TDGNTGGEAGYG
+1043 TDGSTGGEAGYG
-1055 YAAFRYGQVSTI
+1055 YAAFRYGLVSTI
-1067 QIKGLTT
+1067 QVKGLTT
-1074 PRIEMVNYWDASQPD
+1074 PRFEMVNYWDARQDD

-1099 GQPTDGSY
+1099 GQPTNGSY
-1107 LEGAA
+1107 PEGAA

-1139 STGSGQLTLSHVTDT
+1139 STGGGQLTLSHVTDT
-1154 GDSWPKAQLVASD
+1154 GDSQPKAQLVASD

-1173 LGGSANDYYN
+1173 LGGSSNDYYN

-1192 DSQKLNINANIKLS
+1192 DSQRLNINANIKLS
-1206 GKGFQAKYK
+1206 GLGFAKRWVSGFNYVANYTHL
-1215 PQWTLGVYNIARL
+1215 QTDSNIA
-1228 SENSNACDANRFN
+1228 DANRLNAFAARLN
-1241 NTAMRINIALTAIEK
+1241 MVFDDLYQ

-1261 DSFASDNNA
+1261 NQTSGGTGFNT
-1270 IWGCT
+1270 WQCT

>member
-211 MDETGKL
+211 MNETGKL

-268 NVYGSADYAF
+268 NVYGSADYVF

-333 KDDTAANRLFSIVTN
+333 KDDIAANRVFSVVTN
-348 MAYILNGSTT
+348 MAYTLNGSTT

-368 NSYANTSGLT
+368 NSYASTSGLT

-448 LEDSSIIYTFQSGG
+448 LDDSSIIYTFQSGG

-491 STYKLAADDIQAGSI
+491 STYKLEADDIQAGSI

-530 LTDAKKYADTQSST
+530 LTD
-544 AESNAKKYAD
+544 AKKYAD

-651 STAESNAKKY
+651 N
-661 ADTQSSAAL
+661 AAL

-682 DYAKK
+682 EYAKK

-703 SEIKASADQIT
+703 SEIKASADKIT

-744 RVSSVE
+744 RVSTVE

-765 KAFGGLDSGSKSTL
+765 KAFGGVDSASDATL
-779 TNDTYN
+779 TGDLYA

-799 ISQWTSFDIDDV
+799 ISQWTSFDIDNV

-853 TYANTGNIISYDSLG
+853 THANTGNTISYDSLG

-930 YEGRRY
+930 FSGRRY

-1099 GQPTDGSY
+1099 GQPTNGSY

-1154 GDSWPKAQLVASD
+1154 GDSQPKAQLVASD

-1173 LGGSANDYYN
+1173 LGGSDSNYYN

-1206 GKGFQAKYK
+1206 GLGFAKRWVSGFNYVANYTHL
-1215 PQWTLGVYNIARL
+1215 QTDSNIA
-1228 SENSNACDANRFN
+1228 DANRLNAFAARLN
-1241 NTAMRINIALTAIEK
+1241 MVFDDLYQ

-1261 DSFASDNNA
+1261 NQTSGGTGFNT
-1270 IWGCT
+1270 WQCT

>member
-211 MDETGKL
+211 MNETGKL

-333 KDDTAANRLFSIVTN
+333 KDDTAANRVFSVVTN
-348 MAYILNGSTT
+348 MAYTLNGSTT

-368 NSYANTSGLT
+368 NSYASTSGLT

-448 LEDSSIIYTFQSGG
+448 LDDSSIIYTFQSGG

-491 STYKLAADDIQAGSI
+491 STYKLEADDIQAGSI

-530 LTDAKKYADTQSST
+530 LADAKKYADTQSS
-544 AESNAKKYAD
+544 A
-554 TQSSTAESNAN
+554 AESNAN

-597 QTYVTTTDYNTGISD
+597 QTYVTTADYNTGISD

-624 ESNAK
+624 ENNAK
-629 KYADTQSSTA
+629 KYADTQS
-639 ESNAKKYADTQS
+639 N
-651 STAESNAKKY
+651 
-661 ADTQSSAAL
+661 AAL

-682 DYAKK
+682 EYAKK

-744 RVSSVE
+744 RVSTVE

-765 KAFGGLDSGSKSTL
+765 KAFGGVDSDSKSTL

-785 GLAVRYD
+785 GLAVR
-792 AAAPYST
+792 SLT
-799 ISQWTSFDIDDV
+799 TT
-811 QANRGL
+811 G
-817 AISFY
+817 
-822 ARSDSTGNKVA
+822 SDSSIFAGWSAFDENTVPQNKGVVVSFWA
-833 VQARE
+833 KANNNSAKIRVSVPSEAD
-838 TGTGAWKQIT
+838 AWWKQVT
-848 DSTGG
+848 TSQGVTSTATESG
-853 TYANTGNIISYDSLG
+853 TVNLTT
-868 IEVST
+868 EWV
-873 SWSRYWV
+873 RYWV
-880 AFIPREEW
+880 AFTAADSYTEADTMPYARIRAVGAA
-888 SDDETLSRVQLYMH
+888 TY
-902 TGSGIYIAGVK
+902 YICGAK

-1043 TDGNTGGEAGYG
+1043 TDGSTGGEAGYG

-1074 PRIEMVNYWDASQPD
+1074 PRFEMVNYWDASQPD
-1089 ERHPG
+1089 DRHPG

-1099 GQPTDGSY
+1099 GQPTNGSY
-1107 LEGAA
+1107 PNGAA

-1126 KGKSQDGVNLFLN
+1126 QGKSQDGVNLFLN

-1154 GDSWPKAQLVASD
+1154 GDSQPKAQLVASD

-1173 LGGSANDYYN
+1173 LGGSNDAYYN

-1192 DSQKLNINANIKLS
+1192 DSRKLNINANIKLS
-1206 GKGFQAKYK
+1206 GLGFAKRWVSGFNYVANYAHL
-1215 PQWTLGVYNIARL
+1215 QTD
-1228 SENSNACDANRFN
+1228 SNVADANRLNAFAARLN
-1241 NTAMRINIALTAIEK
+1241 MVFDDLYQ

-1261 DSFASDNNA
+1261 NQTSGGTGFNT
-1270 IWGCT
+1270 WQCT